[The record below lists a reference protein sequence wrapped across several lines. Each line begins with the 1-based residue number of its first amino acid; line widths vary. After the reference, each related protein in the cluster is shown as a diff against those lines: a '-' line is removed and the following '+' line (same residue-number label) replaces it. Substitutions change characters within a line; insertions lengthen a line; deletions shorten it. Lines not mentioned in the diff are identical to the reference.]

1 MKRKSTFLRMFAL
14 LALLLPWTLQAQNAK
29 VSEYDF
35 EVTSAAYTSIASTG
49 TAWTQADITAGHVDV
64 ALPFA
69 MYLGENQAA
78 ANSTVSVY
86 PDGHVELNGLTGA
99 EIAPMQY
106 SAGYATTVTSIYY
119 QQTGTN
125 EMTIEWRK
133 VVANGNVLSFQLK
146 LAADGTVKFCYGP
159 MGMTSS
165 IQVFAG
171 IQADSYIFRVGG
183 SDWSEITR
191 YTSGTNTRAL
201 NGTNHPAYDVN
212 TGIGAV
218 YTFTQPACVKPS
230 TITATATAW
239 NTVEVGWTVNEAGT
253 KYQVAYSTN
262 ADFDAD
268 AANFPASQIVTVNDP
283 TATSYTFNTFSGS
296 TTYYFAVRKYCDA
309 TTASGWLYTNTG
321 TTTPESCPSPAL
333 SAFSLSSAGVASW
346 DGLATSYPNITS
358 VDIYYSTTSGTPD
371 ANVTPQFENIPVST
385 ASVDLMTQN
394 LDPLTTYY
402 VYFRAHCTVD
412 GGNTTNWVGS
422 RSFTTPCATET
433 FPFYENFDNWSSKST
448 CWSFLSGSYSTTP
461 TASTYSSAW
470 TLNTAY
476 GDYITISGKALTMN
490 IYSTYR
496 YWAVTPNIAI
506 TSDNAQVSV
515 DVAVARWSAS
525 APNYDDNDS
534 FVIAVS
540 TDNGNTYTTL
550 LQYSN
555 TELNALSNA
564 YTTLTVPLV
573 GYNGQSVRIAFY
585 GGSEAS
591 GGDNRFVIDNIAVE
605 VPPTCLQPTIA
616 GVTTD
621 GLVSWTA
628 IDGAASY
635 EVVCVP
641 TGNDVSTGTIVNA
654 GTGTSYQLTGLESN
668 TTYDVY
674 LRTVCSAT
682 DQSRWSAAETFTTA
696 CMPLDL
702 PYSENFNDY
711 TGLASQYYPYYG
723 PAVIPDCWEYIN
735 NGTNNAQTSGTSVY
749 FGGVVKSS
757 GATSYGSMVANDQY
771 FGMYSYYSTTA
782 TNSTMLARGSL
793 KYALLPN
800 FTTPLS
806 NVMVSFNYKM
816 SSTNASSKLY
826 LGYVTN
832 NDTTTFQVLTTFDAV
847 NTTQTV
853 EELVLSTLDAN
864 IPTGARLA
872 LKWKAG
878 TTGIWCGIDNVVVEV
893 APNCFKPTGVTAS
906 AVTATTATL
915 SWTSTGA
922 AQYEVEYGPAGF
934 TQGSGRTVV
943 VSTNSVDFDYLYMAT
958 DYEAYVRSLCTGED
972 PSEWSNVCT
981 FKTRCLI
988 GGDVNVYG
996 SGTTTSQYYFPVDNY
1011 YKNSYSQQIITAA
1024 EMGGANT
1031 LYGIRF
1037 YYDYTDSPTKSN
1049 VTISLAHTTKDAF
1062 SGTSDWVDN
1071 STVTNVYSGSFSV
1084 HNGANEIM
1092 FTTPFEYNG
1101 TDNLVVVFDDRSNAY
1116 NGSSSSKYVM
1126 CSTNDYRAM
1135 YFHSDSYNIMNGTS
1149 MRAATSRLQ
1158 YRNKMDFIS
1167 PCDTGSCPAP
1177 SVVIAGS
1184 QSGDFAVAELTF
1196 TDNSGEATPTYG
1208 YKCGLKGFDPS
1219 TVTGTTTTNATATI
1233 GNLNGNTQYD
1243 LYVYT
1248 VCGGVDGRMVRY
1260 TFTTPMVYACKPQAN
1275 FAANNVTYTS
1285 ATVTWEQADP
1295 NQVPESWTVRFADH
1309 QIADMSLADATEYTE
1324 TTVTTA
1330 SLPLTGLHNG
1340 ITYYIYTKATCNA
1353 LDVSPDWTE
1362 FSFTT
1367 NTVMQ
1372 PDAVTATN
1380 ITNRTADLSWTDN
1393 NTPATN
1399 DYTVRY
1405 ADHQIADIDNAAA
1418 TEYTEVNLTSAALS
1432 FTMSSPLDAAT
1443 GYYVYVRAN
1452 AGNEHSAWSVGTVNT
1467 LCPSPVE
1474 VSMGDADGS
1483 NSYLPYYAFYNY
1495 SLSEQIYTAE
1505 ELGGANT
1512 FSTLSY
1518 EVETTAP
1525 TRDGCTIY
1533 LVETNLSSFS
1543 SYADAISTTGLT
1555 PVFNGTLSGEQGWH
1569 TIEFD
1574 TPFAYSGNGNL
1585 VVIVDRAYTYY
1596 SSGGAFATI
1605 ATTEPQGLYAYD
1617 DNVDITPENIGSAN
1631 YKGVLNQKNNFVFGG
1646 CDATVTCIPPKDVTA
1661 QVSTTNEVTLN
1672 WATREGLMPVPT
1684 NFEVRYDVAG
1694 TTADQC
1700 ANVITDITALNAT
1713 FSNGLVKNTDYV
1725 AYVASKCG
1733 NNDYS
1738 PWQRVT
1744 FTTNPT
1750 CWDPSAL
1757 SASLVTANS
1766 VTLTWTNNATVPAN
1780 KWQISYA
1787 EGNLTDAEAGTMI
1800 EATTTDGT
1808 EITGLKHST
1817 LHTFYVRA
1825 TCDDLGEDVGNWIG
1839 PYYTYTSCAA
1849 WTADDLPLTEDFS
1862 FFNGSTNLPACWSN
1876 PTTSTYPNST
1886 SGNLFFSNSSAD
1898 DLYAVMPQVSVAA
1911 NTLDLVFDLYFDD
1924 DETLV
1929 IGVMDDPTD
1938 VSTFTAV
1945 ETLSSDDF
1953 TLYDYTE
1960 GVTVQL
1966 ENYTGTGN
1974 YIAFKVAGAN
1984 TSAYTRIDNLTLKVR
1999 EASHPLADNGETVAL
2014 CDQYLIP
2021 TISDVTNTYSPNVN
2035 ATYIVTPA
2043 TPGKVLKLKGDYNLE
2058 YGYDF
2063 LDVYEGTDANATLI
2077 ATLTG
2082 KGNYEYMT
2090 SSYDWTTKG
2099 GFKLVFRT
2107 DGDNAMPNL
2116 NGFHFLATCE
2126 CPEMVPDVE
2135 ELSETFNGT
2144 YTWTAPNGDGN
2155 TYTHNVVLT
2164 GLTYGDPEET
2174 VDDIINTYNHIQANV
2189 AGCDSIEKNLTL
2201 TLHPTYS
2208 KTYDAEI
2215 CQYETFSFYGQEYT
2229 ATGTYTV
2236 NLTSKDGADSVGILN
2251 LQVHQAPT
2259 AAINYNGRAVTT
2271 VENFCD
2277 NADMALLARS
2287 NTTGATFVWD
2297 DNSTDANRVVNPH
2310 ESNTY
2315 TVIATEPTYG
2325 CSSLTATLTVTTTP
2339 VPELSITA
2347 TEPVICRGESTTL
2360 TLTDANNT
2368 AATYTWSNNQTGNS
2382 ITVTP
2387 TETTTYTATATTTT
2401 GACVATAE
2409 YTVTVNQLPVVTAE
2423 ASVSTICSD
2432 SIITLT
2438 ATPVEGYSYQWST
2451 GAATATATTVAT
2463 ATADYTVTVTDA
2475 NGCVNEFTTATV
2487 TVRPS
2492 YERNVTMDVCYTQ
2505 NPYTWGAQ
2513 QLTADGNYDQMFT
2526 AANGCDSLIHL
2537 NFTFQQMSVFN
2548 TPREVCEG
2556 TVLTWGPETVTAT
2569 ENTTVS
2575 YILNAGDI
2583 DPDNNILECPAQYNL
2598 NLTVNHPAAS
2608 SFERTVCDTY
2618 TWPLTNETYTVSGA
2632 YPVTLA
2638 TTKGCDSVVTMNLT
2652 VNYHVYTEFTVDHA
2666 CDSYIWET
2674 TTEPSVTYTE
2684 AGDFDRTF
2692 AGYQCDSTVTLHL
2705 LVVDNTTYTTDNIL
2719 FCGDTA
2725 SWIAGNTGYTWID
2738 GNTYTMSETSGQITY
2753 NEMGANEFGCD
2764 LIHTLNLNLNPVA
2777 EVMNWANVTACD
2789 EYSIDTISCDGVR
2802 GTKYINQSG
2811 DYWLRTPTN
2820 VAGRDV
2826 LTRIHLTINRSS
2838 YHTTVVEDCVPYD
2851 WYVVVGQDAETGDDI
2866 NYLVGTYNES
2876 SNVSFQMPEQY
2887 SANGCNRIEVLRLT
2901 ALQPTVV
2908 TTEATICQNG
2918 SWTSPDQSHTYYG
2931 AELELGV
2938 NNAKTWYHGTN
2949 DAGCNLDKKVILTV
2963 NPVYNATAEL
2973 TFCES
2978 EFTDNQLSVA
2988 NALNATD
2995 APIVLTI
3002 PVTLNETP
3010 YTNTLTANWTTQN
3023 GCDSIVTITYTVNPT
3038 TYETVT
3044 EATCYKYTWD
3054 LNGVTYEESGNY
3066 TFTNVG
3072 ANTYHCDN
3080 VVTLNLTINDSVID
3094 NVTEYHCSDYEYN
3107 GEVYRET
3114 QTFREVLE
3122 PTANGC
3128 EHIRYITHAVIPT
3141 QMTDLYVVTNMPYTW
3156 QNGVT
3161 YTESV
3166 DPVYYETTTLEYAA
3180 TSGSNNVTSCDSIL
3194 VLHLTIL
3201 DDTAEF
3207 CENSLP
3213 YNYSTLGITL
3223 DGTTSSLDTWVTTP
3237 DLSQMENSQYYFLG
3251 SENAGTWT
3259 QWRSRL
3265 LPGDHDGMLTV
3276 NGTEVANRESEYITV
3291 DLIVNGET
3299 KATKT
3304 LNGIPTLDWI
3314 DVLFDTPV
3322 RINDSDTVDFV
3333 YTAESKYAMYT
3344 VANTNGIARP
3354 ANYQSRY
3361 CPTCDW
3367 VEMGEI
3373 NGLYFNLYQWYN
3385 FGIDDGFYYIRNT
3398 QDHHD
3403 TLIYYVVNRN
3413 HTETLDVTACDSYT
3427 WTDGTGLTYTESGV
3441 YTYETTTVDGCDS
3454 TVTLN
3459 LTINQNSSETLAA
3472 VEACDSYDWTY
3483 QGQSA
3488 GSYTQSG
3495 TYTHNF
3501 TDGNGCASVATLP
3514 LTIHVNSSETL
3525 AAETACDSY
3534 EWIYG
3539 GVTVGTY
3546 TASGTYTYDYNDANG
3561 CASVATLP
3569 LTINAS
3575 TERDETIVVNAAS
3588 TYRNGNYYPASDTP
3602 YTYDSTAVNAAGCT
3616 ETIHVTLIV
3625 HQGATEDVEVNACG
3639 EYTWEASVNGNG
3651 HTYQWISNT
3660 ERMQNNALYKDITDP
3675 ANPVYIHVGQ
3685 NPTFATYNPDQTVNT
3700 TYVLWLNLSEAGYE
3714 TVDLGTILL
3723 SQHNSLTVNG
3733 GNDSLD
3739 TQTIDLS
3746 EYIAAEQNATLNVQV
3761 RHNSPSNW
3769 YCGNI
3774 VTYTANLVWNYNTV
3788 EATVCD
3794 VDSYTWTEAG
3804 ETFAVST
3811 ANDFA
3816 NGGNMLTHTFNAG
3829 TANEQVT
3836 TMKVTVTART
3846 TSTPQVVDSCFT
3858 YTWTAGDGQTY
3869 TTSGTYTWN
3878 DDVNCTLE
3886 TLNLTIFDNSS
3897 YTLPAVTEC
3906 DSYTW
3911 TYNTVEVG
3919 TYTTSGNCTFDITD
3933 ANGCPATVTLP
3944 LTINKNHGHSSV
3956 VTACDSYTWNA
3967 NDGNNYTLD
3976 ASQVKVVE
3984 YTDANTC
3991 VGYDTLTLTINE
4003 SNNYTDVQTA
4013 CGSFE
4018 WIVNGVTVGT
4028 YTESNNTAT
4037 YTIAN
4042 GNAAG
4047 CDSTVTLDLTVYHP
4061 QTFARDQYAYG
4072 NGITINGQ
4080 FYEAPT
4086 TGVATYNVVLDTVDP
4101 DANNCPTVVNVTLY
4115 VSQYEYYYTNY
4126 VACGSYTWTVNN
4138 HTYRGLT
4145 AEEAAA
4151 NPTAMYFDETANAAV
4166 TSNPMFTDG
4175 NRIDV
4180 LNLTINNPSVTNI
4193 TRTVLMSQLEAGNT
4207 LTLEGNVEDFSTE
4220 YAAHQSTTV
4229 TRSYSLGAHA
4239 TCDSI
4244 VNYTINLVWNYDT
4257 VEATVCD
4264 VTSYTW
4270 ENASETFAVTTGSN
4284 NYKTHVFNAGTET
4297 EQVTTMHVTVNAR
4310 TEDPQTPVTVC
4321 DTYTWHG
4328 TEYTASA
4335 NLEYNN
4341 DEACTHETLA
4351 LTINTNAGSDETVA
4365 ECFTYTWNVPTYE
4378 LENSA
4383 YVAADDI
4390 SNTYTEGGVK
4400 TVTFIDANG
4409 CEGTA
4414 TLNLTIYADSSET
4427 LAAVTA
4433 CDSYEWTYNNVV
4445 VNTYTEGGDKTYN
4458 WTDANGCAA
4467 TATLPLTINNSAS
4480 VNVEYWE
4487 GEGSYRYTG
4496 FFTTAPAQMLSAS
4509 NTPYTF
4515 VETVAGA
4522 TAEGCDSIYNIT
4534 LHVGNYFYATET
4546 YRSCNSFT
4554 WERNNHTYVR
4564 LTDAQATDN
4573 PGALYFDETDNAMVL
4588 YNPTVN
4594 VPNEGTYDSVF
4605 MLQLTL
4611 DAIWSQT
4618 DVVNFPV
4625 SEGIYTYHG
4634 RNYDFSLADDDAGRE
4649 FAGSTIVDTVHL
4661 TAATFCDS
4669 IYYVTINVYN
4679 NYREVETADIC
4690 ATTTSYSWRGQTI
4703 STVTTDYDNEHTYY
4717 IYDAINANDS
4727 VQYITITQHPVTY
4740 ATERR
4745 TACGSYT
4752 WWVGEDSVGT
4762 YTASTTNETYATTDQ
4777 YGCDYIVTLTLTIN
4791 PVYDLVDTRD
4801 ECDSY
4806 TWEGQTYTESTQDVR
4821 HYTTSKGCDSTM
4833 TLNLTINY
4841 NTNTVFT
4848 ADECD
4853 TYTWTTTNG
4862 TEIIKTESG
4871 EFEYLYNTPAGCPS
4885 VDSLYLTIRNNSN
4898 LTIDKVVCD
4907 SYTWTAAD
4915 GGNGETYTESNT
4927 YTYDYTATSGCPSTN
4942 TLNLTV
4948 NTNAGSSEDVTI
4960 CDSYTWNVPTYV
4972 LNTATNLYELG
4983 DAISNTYTE
4992 SGEKTVTYVDANGC
5006 EGTATLNL
5014 TINVNA
5020 GTVENIAECQSYTWP
5035 VNGVTYTTGGTYT
5048 EPIIDVNNCQGTATL
5063 NLTIGTMRTYVS
5075 QAVTN
5080 CGPYTWIVNDS
5091 TVGVFDQTTEASVYL
5106 PNSVTGCDSVVMLNL
5121 TVNPLNVTEET
5132 ICGNGSYVWTVNN
5145 TTYTEAGTY
5154 DEVETDG
5161 NGNCLS
5167 TERLILAVNPVKE
5180 TALTDQICLG
5190 NDYTA
5195 NDFNIAAADIAAA
5208 GEYTFTRT
5216 LTSSL
5221 NCDSIVTLT
5230 LTVGD
5235 ILTNVVEATACDSY
5249 AWNAGDGQTYNFTES
5264 GTYNSGAYANAMGC
5278 TTVDELTLTINQNS
5292 STGYTES
5299 SCDAYMWNGTQY
5311 TESGDY
5317 TYSYTDNN
5325 NCESVDTL
5333 HLTIYNS
5340 VVNNIPVTAC
5350 DSYTWE
5356 NGDGQTYTVSGVYTY
5371 SYTTTTGCNGTD
5383 YLVLTINT
5391 NSSTEYTATACDS
5404 YVWDI
5409 NGETYTVTGDYSF
5422 DYNDANGCPSTDV
5435 LHLTVNNNSSTEYTD
5450 TACNSYTWNGT
5461 VYTESG
5467 DYTYDYINA
5476 KGCPS
5481 TDVLHLT
5488 VNYSTNTG
5496 ETVAACGAYTWNN
5509 TTYTQSGTYY
5519 NHYDTENGCAS
5530 VDTLFLTINT
5540 DVTETVTETAC
5551 DSYTWDVTGETYTV
5565 SDVYMAQFAAAN
5577 GCDSIVMLHLTVNN
5591 NTNSSE
5597 TVTACDSYEWNGQ
5610 TYTTSGTQTY
5620 AYTATNGCASVDTL
5634 YLTINNSTTSEQTAA
5649 ACNNYTWNGNVYIQ
5663 SGDYTNVTTNN
5674 AGCADTAI
5682 LHLTINTPVTNNIT
5696 ETTCNSYTWNGQTY
5710 SNSGIY
5716 TATFTAANG
5725 CDSIVNLMLTISAP
5739 VTNTVNATACDS
5751 YTWNGTAY
5759 NTTGTYTYNGTAAN
5773 GCDSIVTLNL
5783 VINNSATNA
5792 ISATACNS
5800 YTWNGATYTTTGSYT
5815 QTFTTTAGCD
5825 SVVTLA
5831 LAISPAYQTE
5841 INQSACSSYTWNG
5854 TTYTTS
5860 GNYTSTFTAANGCD
5874 SVVTLNLTVTPTIN
5888 MTVTATACDSYTW
5901 NGTAYTTS
5909 GNYTHTYTAA
5919 GGCDSVVTLALTVN
5933 NSTTGTATETVCDSY
5948 SWNGQV
5954 YTTSGNYTH
5963 NYTAANGCDSV
5974 VTLTL
5979 TVNNSIAVNTVQ
5991 TVCDSYTWNGLMY
6004 VASGVYTQSFDAAN
6018 GCDSTVTL
6026 TLTVNHSTFDTF
6038 DVAICDGFEWEGN
6051 VYNESGMYTYVT
6063 TTTLGCDSTIIVN
6076 LTVNHSVEIY
6086 DTINI
6091 LSTQLPYD
6099 YYGNSIP
6106 AEGDYVFNGTT
6117 VNGCDSTVYLKV
6129 NVQEVGIEVVN
6140 SLDDVTIY
6148 PNPTRG
6154 RVTVS
6159 AEDVVKIEVL
6169 DIVGR
6174 LVATFENT
6182 NTFDI
6187 SNLGE
6192 GAYTLRITLPEG
6204 MTVRKVVKK

>member
-1 MKRKSTFLRMFAL
+1 MKRKSTFLRMLAL

-35 EVTSAAYTSIASTG
+35 EVGSAAYTSIASTG
-49 TAWTQADITAGHVDV
+49 TAWTQADVTAGYVDV
-64 ALPFA
+64 DLPFA

-86 PDGHVELNGLTGA
+86 ADGHVVLNGLTGA
-99 EIAPMQY
+99 EIAPLQY

-119 QQTGTN
+119 QQTASN

-146 LAADGTVKFCYGP
+146 LADDGTIKFCYGP
-159 MGMTSS
+159 MGMSSS
-165 IQVFAG
+165 INVFAG
-171 IQADSYIFRVGG
+171 IQADGYIFRVGG
-183 SDWSEITR
+183 SSWDEITR
-191 YTSGTNTRAL
+191 YTSGTTTRAL
-201 NGTNHPAYDVN
+201 NGTNHPAYDIN
-212 TGIGAV
+212 TGVGAV

-230 TITATATAW
+230 AITATATAW
-239 NTVEVGWTVNEAGT
+239 DTVQVGWTVAEPGV
-253 KYQVAYSTN
+253 KYQVAYSTEPV
-262 ADFDAD
+262 FDAD

-283 TATSYTFNTFSGS
+283 AATSVKIGGLSSY
-296 TTYYFAVRKYCDA
+296 TTYFFAVRKFCDA
-309 TTASGWLYTNTG
+309 TTPSGWLYKTTG
-321 TTTPESCPSPAL
+321 TATPESCPSPTL
-333 SAFSLSSAGVASW
+333 SNFSLSAAGVASW
-346 DGLATSYPNITS
+346 TLSNYPNIAT
-358 VDIYYSTTSGTPD
+358 VDIYYSTENVAPD
-371 ANVTPQFENIPVST
+371 AETTPSVPGIAAAT
-385 ASVDLMTQN
+385 AQYDLTTQN
-394 LDPLTTYY
+394 LAGATTYY
-402 VYFRAHCTVD
+402 VWFRGHCTID
-412 GGNTTNWVGS
+412 GGNTTPWVGS
-422 RSFTTPCATET
+422 RSFTTPCPSYVINAQNPFVESFDDVT
-433 FPFYENFDNWSSKST
+433 FPPM
-448 CWSFLSGSYSTTP
+448 CWSQAHTAGTSTNKWIRNTSTKHTGTGSAQLQDQQTGNKNNLVTP
-461 TASTYSSAW
+461 RLTISAANEYQVSLWVYRSNYSSIKQKEGVKIW
-470 TLNTAY
+470 VNTTTDTVNGTLLIHIPRQYNQGGELAEASIGWYQYTVTIPTSGDVYIIFEGISEYGTAT
-476 GDYITISGKALTMN
+476 YIDDIEIEKIPTCIKPTIS
-490 IYSTYR
+490 S
-496 YWAVTPNIAI
+496 VTP
-506 TSDNAQVSV
+506 
-515 DVAVARWSAS
+515 
-525 APNYDDNDS
+525 
-534 FVIAVS
+534 
-540 TDNGNTYTTL
+540 
-550 LQYSN
+550 
-555 TELNALSNA
+555 
-564 YTTLTVPLV
+564 
-573 GYNGQSVRIAFY
+573 
-585 GGSEAS
+585 
-591 GGDNRFVIDNIAVE
+591 
-605 VPPTCLQPTIA
+605 
-616 GVTTD
+616 D
-621 GLVSWTA
+621 GLVSWT
-628 IDGAASY
+628 DPNGASAWQIEYGPSGFTHG
-635 EVVCVP
+635 E
-641 TGNDVSTGTIVNA
+641 GTIVNA
-654 GTGTSYQLTGLESN
+654 TTNSATIDNLGLGDWDF
-668 TTYDVY
+668 YV
-674 LRTVCSAT
+674 RAVCSAT
-682 DQSRWSAAETFTTA
+682 DQSDWSNVVSQHLGYCLPAPTSHDGQGIGGVTF
-696 CMPLDL
+696 
-702 PYSENFNDY
+702 
-711 TGLASQYYPYYG
+711 
-723 PAVIPDCWEYIN
+723 
-735 NGTNNAQTSGTSVY
+735 GTSLIV
-749 FGGVVKSS
+749 
-757 GATSYGSMVANDQY
+757 ND
-771 FGMYSYYSTTA
+771 
-782 TNSTMLARGSL
+782 
-793 KYALLPN
+793 
-800 FTTPLS
+800 
-806 NVMVSFNYKM
+806 
-816 SSTNASSKLY
+816 
-826 LGYVTN
+826 
-832 NDTTTFQVLTTFDAV
+832 
-847 NTTQTV
+847 
-853 EELVLSTLDAN
+853 E
-864 IPTGARLA
+864 
-872 LKWKAG
+872 
-878 TTGIWCGIDNVVVEV
+878 
-893 APNCFKPTGVTAS
+893 
-906 AVTATTATL
+906 TATTATTRYQDHTNMIGDAFAGDDLTVNILYKTGYTYGTKIWVDWNHDLDFEDSGEQVFVGL
-915 SWTSTGA
+915 SASSNPTTFNATFTIPAGAAVGDYTMRIGGTDNDAGPSTPCYTSTYGVFRDYTLRVTPA
-922 AQYEVEYGPAGF
+922 PSCFSPSNLASSNVTSTSATLTWTERGLSTQWEVKYGPRGFDPDEAG
-934 TQGSGRTVV
+934 T
-943 VSTNSVDFDYLYMAT
+943 SVIVNTTPTLELTYLYMVKNY
-958 DYEAYVRSLCTGED
+958 DAYVRAICD
-972 PSEWSNVCT
+972 PEGPTDWSNVCEFT
-981 FKTRCLI
+981 TLCPS
-988 GGDVNVYG
+988 GGEVALT
-996 SGTTTSQYYFPVDNY
+996 SGTQSSSNGYVPIDDYYN
-1011 YKNSYSQQIITAA
+1011 NSYTQQIITAD
-1024 EMGGANT
+1024 EIGGAKT
-1031 LYGIRF
+1031 LYSVKF
-1037 YYDYTDSPTKSN
+1037 NYYYSSPITSKGD
-1049 VTISLAHTTKDAF
+1049 VTIYLGHTTKSSFTSTTDWESSSALTEVW
-1062 SGTSDWVDN
+1062 SGNFTCSQGW
-1071 STVTNVYSGSFSV
+1071 
-1084 HNGANEIM
+1084 NEFV
-1092 FTTPFEYNG
+1092 FTTPFAYNG
-1101 TDNLVVVFDDRSNAY
+1101 TDNLIIAVLDQSGDY
-1116 NGSSSSKYVM
+1116 DGSSYKFYTR
-1126 CSTNDYRAM
+1126 STSGYMTLA
-1135 YFHSDSYNIMNGTS
+1135 
-1149 MRAATSRLQ
+1149 
-1158 YRNKMDFIS
+1158 YRNDSNTPTIENPPTATTRPLYRSEMIFTS
-1167 PCDTGSCPAP
+1167 PCDTGACPAP
-1177 SVVIAGS
+1177 SVVINGL
-1184 QSGDFAVAELTF
+1184 QLGDFAVAELTF

-1208 YKCGLKGFDPS
+1208 YKCGLKGFDPAS
-1219 TVTGTTTTNATATI
+1219 VTGTTTTNTTATI
-1233 GNLNGNTQYD
+1233 GNLAGNTEYD
-1243 LYVYT
+1243 LYVYA
-1248 VCGGVDGRMVRY
+1248 VCGGTDGNMVRY

-1275 FAANNVTYTS
+1275 FAASNVTYTS

-1295 NQVPESWTVRFADH
+1295 NQTPESWTVRFADH
-1309 QIADMSLADATEYTE
+1309 QIADMSAAAATEYTE
-1324 TTVTTA
+1324 STVTTPTLA
-1330 SLPLTGLHNG
+1330 LTGLHNG
-1340 ITYYIYTKATCNA
+1340 NTYYIYTKATCNA
-1353 LDVSPDWTE
+1353 LDASPDWTE

-1367 NTVMQ
+1367 NTVMA
-1372 PDAVTATN
+1372 PDAIAFSN
-1380 ITNRTADLSWTDN
+1380 ITNRTADMSWTDN

-1399 DYTVRY
+1399 NYTVRY

-1418 TEYTEVNLTSAALS
+1418 TEYTEVPVTTNGYS
-1432 FTMSSPLDAAT
+1432 FTMNNPLDPAAD
-1443 GYYVYVRAN
+1443 YYVYVRAN
-1452 AGNEHSAWSVGTVNT
+1452 AGDEHSAWSVATVNT
-1467 LCPSPVE
+1467 LCPAPVE

-1483 NSYLPYYAFYNY
+1483 NSYLPYYAYYNY
-1495 SLSEQIYTAE
+1495 SFSEQIYTAE
-1505 ELGGANT
+1505 ELGGVNT

-1596 SSGGAFATI
+1596 SNGGAFATI
-1605 ATTEPQGLYAYD
+1605 STTEPQGLYAYD
-1617 DNVDITPENIGSAN
+1617 DNVDITSENIGSAN

-1661 QVSTTNEVTLN
+1661 QVSTTNEVTLT
-1672 WATREGLMPVPT
+1672 WATRENLVPVPT
-1684 NFEVRYDVAG
+1684 TFEVRYDVAG
-1694 TTADQC
+1694 TAANEC
-1700 ANVITDITALNAT
+1700 ANVITNITALNAT

-1725 AYVASKCG
+1725 VYVASKCG
-1733 NNDYS
+1733 NDDYS
-1738 PWQRVT
+1738 PWQRAT
-1744 FTTNPT
+1744 FTTNPS

-1757 SASLVTANS
+1757 AAEIALTTPSS
-1766 VTLTWTNNATVPAN
+1766 VTLTWNNNATVPAN
-1780 KWQISYA
+1780 RWQLAYA
-1787 EGNLTDAEAGTMI
+1787 EGYISDPEAATNFVDATNNE
-1800 EATTTDGT
+1800 GT
-1808 EITGLKHST
+1808 EITGLTHSAIY
-1817 LHTFYVRA
+1817 TFYVRA
-1825 TCDDLGEDVGNWIG
+1825 VCDEAGEDVSNWVG
-1839 PYYTYTSCAA
+1839 PLYTVTGCAA
-1849 WTADDLPLTEDFS
+1849 YGDDLPYTEDFS
-1862 FFNGSTNLPACWSN
+1862 ISVGDMPWCWSKL
-1876 PTTSTYPNST
+1876 PTTGTYPNST
-1886 SGNLFFSNSSAD
+1886 SGYLQFYNNSST
-1898 DLYAVMPQVSVAA
+1898 DLYAILPEVSVDV
-1911 NTLDLVFDLYFDD
+1911 NTLDVAFDLYFDD
-1924 DETLV
+1924 EESLIV
-1929 IGVMDDPTD
+1929 GVMSDPEDAT
-1938 VSTFTAV
+1938 TFV
-1945 ETLSSDDF
+1945 PVVTLNSDDY
-1953 TLYDYTE
+1953 TLYEYNN
-1960 GVTVQL
+1960 VTAQL
-1966 ENYTGTGN
+1966 SDYTGTGH
-1974 YIAFKVAGAN
+1974 YVAFKVAGA
-1984 TSAYTRIDNLTLKVR
+1984 SSYASTRIDNLTLKVR
-1999 EASHPLADNGETVAL
+1999 EASHPLADNGGNAQL
-2014 CDQYLIP
+2014 CDEYLIP

-2035 ATYIVTPA
+2035 ATYIITPA
-2043 TPGKVLKLKGDYNLE
+2043 QTGKVLKLKGDYNLE

-2063 LDVYEGTDANATLI
+2063 LEVYEGIDANATLV

-2090 SSYDWTTKG
+2090 TNYDWVNKG
-2099 GFKLVFRT
+2099 GIKLVFRT
-2107 DGDNAMPNL
+2107 DEDNAMPNL

-2126 CPEMVPDVE
+2126 CPEMVPETE
-2135 ELSETFNGT
+2135 ELTAEANGT

-2164 GLTYGDPEET
+2164 GLTYGDAEET
-2174 VDDIINTYNHIQANV
+2174 VDDIVNTYSYTQTNV
-2189 AGCDSIEKNLTL
+2189 AGCDSINKALTL

-2236 NLTSKDGADSVGILN
+2236 NLTSVYGADSVGILN

-2315 TVIATEPTYG
+2315 TVVATEPTYG
-2325 CSSLTATLTVTTTP
+2325 CSSLTASVTVTTTP
-2339 VPELSITA
+2339 VPELTIAA
-2347 TEPVICRGESTTL
+2347 TESVICRGESTTL
-2360 TLTDANNT
+2360 SLTDANNT
-2368 AATYTWSNNQTGNS
+2368 EATYTWKANGVILGTAAT

-2401 GACVATAE
+2401 GACVATAD

-2438 ATPVEGYSYQWST
+2438 ATEVDGYSYQWNT

-2487 TVRPS
+2487 TVKPS

-2526 AANGCDSLIHL
+2526 ATNGCDSLIHL
-2537 NFTFQQMSVFN
+2537 TFTFQQMSVFN

-2569 ENTTVS
+2569 ENTVVS

-2583 DPDNNILECPAQYNL
+2583 DPDNNVLECPAQYNL

-2608 SFERTVCDTY
+2608 SFNRTVCDSTTWNISGLTY
-2618 TWPLTNETYTVSGA
+2618 YESGA
-2632 YPVTLA
+2632 YPYTLA

-2652 VNYHVYTEFTVDHA
+2652 VNYHVFTEETVEHA
-2666 CDSYIWET
+2666 CDSYTWN
-2674 TTEPSVTYTE
+2674 TETYT
-2684 AGDFDRTF
+2684 APGDYVQNF
-2692 AGYQCDSTVTLHL
+2692 AGAKCDSTRTLHL
-2705 LVVDNTTYTTDNIL
+2705 LVVDNTTYGTDDIL

-2738 GNTYTMSETSGQITY
+2738 STTYTMSETGGNITHTLV
-2753 NEMGANEFGCD
+2753 GANYHGCD
-2764 LIHTLNLNLNPVA
+2764 SVSTLNLTLNPVA
-2777 EVMNWANVTACD
+2777 EVMNWANVSACD

-2811 DYWLRTPTN
+2811 DYWLRTPTTTT
-2820 VAGRDV
+2820 GRDV

-2838 YHTTVVEDCVPYD
+2838 YHTNVVEACVPYD
-2851 WYVVVGQDAETGDDI
+2851 WDVVVGQDPVTGADSI
-2866 NYLVGTYNES
+2866 YRVGTYYES
-2876 SNVSFQMPEQY
+2876 GNISFQMPAQY

-2901 ALQPTVV
+2901 ALQPTVE

-2918 SWTSPDQSHTYYG
+2918 SWQSPDPNVSYDG
-2931 AELELGV
+2931 ADLELGE
-2938 NNAKTWYHGTN
+2938 NTKIWQRTTN
-2949 DAGCNLDKKVILTV
+2949 DDGCNLDKKVILTV
-2963 NPVYNATAEL
+2963 NPVYNNATADL

-2978 EFTDNQLSVA
+2978 EFTNNQLSVA

-3010 YTNTLTANWTTQN
+3010 YTNTLTANWTTQD

-3054 LNGVTYEESGNY
+3054 LNGVTYDESGSY
-3066 TFTNVG
+3066 TYNNEG
-3072 ANTYHCDN
+3072 ANNYHCDN
-3080 VVTLNLTINDSVID
+3080 VVTLNLTINDSVVD

-3251 SENAGTWT
+3251 SQDAGQWT
-3259 QWRSRL
+3259 QWRSRF
-3265 LPGDHDGMLTV
+3265 LPGEHDGMLTV
-3276 NGTEVANRESEYITV
+3276 NGTEVANRESDYITV

-3304 LNGIPTLDWI
+3304 LNGIPTLSWI

-3322 RINDSDTVDFV
+3322 RINDNDTVDFV
-3333 YTAESKYAMYT
+3333 CTAESYYAMYT

-3354 ANYQSRY
+3354 DNYQYRY
-3361 CPTCDW
+3361 CPTCNW
-3367 VEMGEI
+3367 EEMGEN

-3483 QGQSA
+3483 QGVAA
-3488 GSYTQSG
+3488 GTYTESG

-3514 LTIHVNSSETL
+3514 LTIHIGLNETL
-3525 AAETACDSY
+3525 AAVEACDSY
-3534 EWIYG
+3534 TWTYNE
-3539 GVTVGTY
+3539 VEVGTY
-3546 TASGTYTYDYNDANG
+3546 TASGNQVYNFTDANN
-3561 CASVATLP
+3561 CAAQVTLP

-3588 TYRNGNYYPASDTP
+3588 TYRNGNYYAASDTP
-3602 YTYDSTAVNAAGCT
+3602 YTFDEYGINAAGCP
-3616 ETIHVTLIV
+3616 ETVHITLIV

-3639 EYTWEASVNGNG
+3639 EYTWETANNGNG
-3651 HTYQWISNT
+3651 HTYQWISNA

-3685 NPTFATYNPDQTVNT
+3685 NPTFATYNNDQTVNT

-3723 SQHNSLTVNG
+3723 SQQNSLTVNG

-3774 VTYTANLVWNYNTV
+3774 VTYTANLVWNYDTV
-3788 EATVCD
+3788 QATVCD
-3794 VDSYTWTEAG
+3794 VDSYTWTEAN
-3804 ETFAVST
+3804 ETFVVST
-3811 ANDFA
+3811 ANDFV
-3816 NGGNMLTHTFNAG
+3816 NGGNMLTHVFNAG
-3829 TANEQVT
+3829 TDNEQVT

-3858 YTWTAGDGQTY
+3858 YTWVNGDGQTY
-3869 TTSGTYTWN
+3869 TTSGTYYWN

-3886 TLNLTIFDNSS
+3886 TLTLTIFDNSS
-3897 YTLPAVTEC
+3897 NTLPAVTAC

-3919 TYTTSGNCTFDITD
+3919 TYTTSGDCTFDITD
-3933 ANGCPATVTLP
+3933 GNGCPATVTLP

-3956 VTACDSYTWNA
+3956 VTACDSYTWSA
-3967 NDGNNYTLD
+3967 NDNNSYTLD

-3991 VGYDTLTLTINE
+3991 VGYDTLSLTINT
-4003 SNNYTDVQTA
+4003 SNSYTDVQTA

-4018 WIVNGVTVGT
+4018 WVVNNVTVGT

-4047 CDSTVTLDLTVYHP
+4047 CDSIVTLDLTVYHP
-4061 QTFARDQYAYG
+4061 QTFSRDQYAYG

-4086 TGVATYNVVLDTVDP
+4086 TGVATYNLVLDTVDP

-4115 VSQYEYYYTNY
+4115 VSQYEYFYTNY
-4126 VACGSYTWTVNN
+4126 VACGSYTWSVNN

-4145 AEEAAA
+4145 DEEAAA
-4151 NPTAMYFDETANAAV
+4151 NPTAIYFDETDNVAV
-4166 TSNPMFTDG
+4166 TSNPMSTEG

-4180 LNLTINNPSVTNI
+4180 LNLTINKPSVTNI

-4257 VEATVCD
+4257 VTATVCD
-4264 VTSYTW
+4264 LTSYEWTAA
-4270 ENASETFAVTTGSN
+4270 EETFAVTTGD

-4297 EQVTTMHVTVNAR
+4297 EQVTTMKVTVNAR

-4351 LTINTNAGSDETVA
+4351 LTINTNAGTEETVA

-4414 TLNLTIYADSSET
+4414 TLNLTIYADSTET

-4480 VNVEYWE
+4480 VNVEFWE

-4496 FFTTAPAQMLSAS
+4496 IYTTAPAQMLSAS
-4509 NTPYTF
+4509 NTPYNF

-4564 LTDAQATDN
+4564 LTDAQAN
-4573 PGALYFDETDNAMVL
+4573 PTALYFDETDNAIVL

-4618 DVVNFPV
+4618 DVVDFPV
-4625 SEGIYTYHG
+4625 SEGIFSYHG
-4634 RNYDFSLADDDAGRE
+4634 NNYDFSLTDDEGRV
-4649 FAGSTIVDTVHL
+4649 FTGSTRVDTVHL
-4661 TAATFCDS
+4661 AATTFCDS

-4690 ATTTSYSWRGQTI
+4690 ATTNEFTWRGQTI
-4703 STVTTDYDNEHTYY
+4703 NTETTDYDNEHTYY

-4745 TACGSYT
+4745 TACDSYT
-4752 WWVGEDSVGT
+4752 WDLNGQT
-4762 YTASTTNETYATTDQ
+4762 YTTSTTNETYVAQDE
-4777 YGCDYIVTLTLTIN
+4777 YGCDHVVTLTLTIN
-4791 PVYDLVDTRD
+4791 HNSSNFIETAACDT
-4801 ECDSY
+4801 Y
-4806 TWEGQTYTESTQDVR
+4806 TWIANDTAHTVIGTYTATPDDTLRYDYISGEGCPSTDV
-4821 HYTTSKGCDSTM
+4821 
-4833 TLNLTINY
+4833 LVLTVNH
-4841 NTNTVFT
+4841 NTNTVVT
-4848 ADECD
+4848 ADECE
-4853 TYTWTTTNG
+4853 TYTWTTTDG
-4862 TEIIKTESG
+4862 TEFTKTVSG
-4871 EFEYLYNTPAGCPS
+4871 EYEYIYNTPQGCPS

-4898 LTIDKVVCD
+4898 QTIDKVVCD

-4915 GGNGETYTESNT
+4915 GGDGETYTEAGT
-4927 YTYDYTATSGCPSTN
+4927 YTYDYTATNGCPSTN

-4972 LNTATNLYELG
+4972 LNTVSGLYELG

-4992 SGEKTVTYVDANGC
+4992 SGEKTVTFVDANGC

-5014 TINVNA
+5014 TINVNE
-5020 GTVENIAECQSYTWP
+5020 GTVEDVAECHSYTWA
-5035 VNGVTYTTGGTYT
+5035 VNGTTYTESGTYT
-5048 EPIIDVNNCQGTATL
+5048 APIVDGNGCDGTATL
-5063 NLTIGTMRTYVS
+5063 NLTIGTMRTFVN
-5075 QAVTN
+5075 QTVTN

-5091 TVGVFDQTTEASVYL
+5091 ILGTFDQSTEVSANL
-5106 PNSVTGCDSVVMLNL
+5106 PNSITGCDSVVMLAL

-5132 ICGNGSYVWTVNN
+5132 ICSNGSYLWTVNN

-5190 NDYTA
+5190 SDYTA

-5216 LTSSL
+5216 LTSAQ
-5221 NCDSIVTLT
+5221 NCDSVVTLT

-5235 ILTNVVEATACDSY
+5235 ILTNAIEATACDSY
-5249 AWNAGDGQTYNFTES
+5249 TWTAGDNNEYTFTTS
-5264 GTYNSGAYANAMGC
+5264 GTYTSEAYANAMGC

-5292 STGYTES
+5292 STAYTETV
-5299 SCDAYMWNGTQY
+5299 CDGYMWNGTQY

-5317 TYSYTDNN
+5317 TYEYTDNN

-5333 HLTIYNS
+5333 HLTVNS
-5340 VVNNIPVTAC
+5340 SVINTIDMTAC

-5356 NGDGQTYTVSGVYTY
+5356 NGDGETYTVTGVYTY
-5371 SYTTTTGCNGTD
+5371 SYTTTDGCNGTD
-5383 YLVLTINT
+5383 YLVLTINS
-5391 NSSTEYTATACDS
+5391 NSNTEYTETVCDS
-5404 YVWDI
+5404 YVW
-5409 NGETYTVTGDYSF
+5409 NGTEYNESGDYE
-5422 DYNDANGCPSTDV
+5422 YEYEATNGCPSKDI
-5435 LHLTVNNNSSTEYTD
+5435 LHLTVNNSTTSEETAENCNFYNWHGETYT
-5450 TACNSYTWNGT
+5450 T
-5461 VYTESG
+5461 SG
-5467 DYTYDYINA
+5467 DYTY
-5476 KGCPS
+5476 
-5481 TDVLHLT
+5481 V
-5488 VNYSTNTG
+5488 STND
-5496 ETVAACGAYTWNN
+5496 A
-5509 TTYTQSGTYY
+5509 
-5519 NHYDTENGCAS
+5519 GCQHTA
-5530 VDTLFLTINT
+5530 TLHLTINT
-5540 DVTETVTETAC
+5540 PVTVTIDTTVCDVFAWNGINYLHSDVITHSFTAANGCDSTEIINLTVNNPVSTTLTETAC
-5551 DSYTWDVTGETYTV
+5551 DSYIWPVTGLTYTE
-5565 SDVYMAQFAAAN
+5565 SDVYMAEFVAAN
-5577 GCDSIVMLHLTVNN
+5577 GCDSIIYLHLTVNHN
-5591 NTNSSE
+5591 SNSSE
-5597 TVTACDSYEWNGQ
+5597 TVTACDSYTWNGQ

-5634 YLTINNSTTSEQTAA
+5634 YLTINNSTVSEETAA
-5649 ACNNYTWNGNVYIQ
+5649 ACNSYTWNGNVYSQ

-5682 LHLTINTPVTNNIT
+5682 LHLTINTPVTTNIT
-5696 ETTCNSYTWNGQTY
+5696 ETTCNSYTWNGATY
-5710 SNSGIY
+5710 TTSGIY
-5716 TATFTAANG
+5716 TNTFTAANG

-5739 VTNTVNATACDS
+5739 VTSTVNATACDS

-5759 NTTGTYTYNGTAAN
+5759 TTSGTYTYNGTAAN

-5783 VINNSATNA
+5783 VINSSKTNA

-5841 INQSACSSYTWNG
+5841 INQSSCSSYTWNG
-5854 TTYTTS
+5854 NTYTTS
-5860 GNYTSTFTAANGCD
+5860 GNYTHTYTAANGCD
-5874 SVVTLNLTVTPTIN
+5874 SIVTLHLTVTPTIN

-5901 NGTAYTTS
+5901 NGTVYTTS

-5919 GGCDSVVTLALTVN
+5919 AGCDSVVTLALTIN
-5933 NSTTGTATETVCDSY
+5933 NSATGTATATACDSY
-5948 SWNGQV
+5948 TWNGTD

-5963 NYTAANGCDSV
+5963 TYTAANGCDSV

-5979 TVNNSIAVNTVQ
+5979 TVNNSVAVNTVQ
-5991 TVCDSYTWNGLMY
+5991 TVCDSYTWNGMMY
-6004 VASGVYTQSFDAAN
+6004 VASGVYTQSFNAAN

-6026 TLTVNHSTFDTF
+6026 TLTVNNSYHST
-6038 DVAICDGFEWEGN
+6038 DVVEECDSYIWIDGN
-6051 VYNESGMYTYVT
+6051 NYTTSTTTPTYTYT
-6063 TTTLGCDSTIIVN
+6063 AANGCDSVITLN
-6076 LTVNHSVEIY
+6076 LTINYSVEIY
-6086 DTINI
+6086 DSITI
-6091 LSTQLPYD
+6091 LSTSLPFNYR
-6099 YYGNSIP
+6099 GNVIED
-6106 AEGDYVFNGTT
+6106 AGDYFFNGTT
-6117 VNGCDSTVYLKV
+6117 VSGCDSSVYLHV
-6129 NVQEVGIEVVN
+6129 DVQTVGIDVVN
-6140 SLDDVTIY
+6140 SLDDITIY

-6154 RVTVS
+6154 RVTVT
-6159 AEDVVKIEVL
+6159 ADEVVKIEVM

-6174 LVATFENT
+6174 RVATFENT

-6187 SNLGE
+6187 SDLGE
-6192 GAYTLRITLPEG
+6192 GAYTLRITLPNG
-6204 MTVRKVVKK
+6204 TTVRKVVKK

>member
-35 EVTSAAYTSIASTG
+35 EVGSAAYTSIASTG
-49 TAWTQADITAGHVDV
+49 TAWTSADVTAGHVDV
-64 ALPFA
+64 TLPFA

-86 PDGHVELNGLTGA
+86 ADGHVELNGLTGA
-99 EIAPMQY
+99 EIAPLQY
-106 SAGYATTVTSIYY
+106 STGYATTVTSIYY
-119 QQTGTN
+119 QQTASN

-146 LAADGTVKFCYGP
+146 LAADGTIKFCYGP

-165 IQVFAG
+165 IQVFVG
-171 IQADSYIFRVGG
+171 LQADGYIFRCGG

-191 YTSGTNTRAL
+191 YTQGTTTRAL
-201 NGTNHPAYDVN
+201 NGTNLPAYDVN
-212 TGIGAV
+212 TGIGTV
-218 YTFTQPACVKPS
+218 YTFTQPACVKP
-230 TITATATAW
+230 TAITATATAW
-239 NTVEVGWTVNEAGT
+239 NTIQVGWTVAEPGV
-253 KYQVAYSTN
+253 KYQVAYSTEPV
-262 ADFDAD
+262 FDAD
-268 AANFPASQIVTVNDP
+268 AATFPASQIVTVNDP
-283 TATSYTFNTFSGS
+283 TATSTEISGLS
-296 TTYYFAVRKYCDA
+296 SFTTYFFAVRKFCDA
-309 TTASGWLYTNTG
+309 TTASGWLYKTTG
-321 TTTPESCPSPAL
+321 TATPESCPSPAL
-333 SAFSLSSAGVASW
+333 SNFSLSASGVASW
-346 DGLATSYPNITS
+346 TLSSYPNIAT
-358 VDIYYSTTSGTPD
+358 VDIYYSTENVAPD
-371 ANVTPQFENIPVST
+371 AETPPSVSGIAAT
-385 ASVDLMTQN
+385 TTEYDLTTQN
-394 LDPLTTYY
+394 LAGATKYY
-402 VYFRAHCTVD
+402 VWFRGHCTVD
-412 GGNTTNWVGS
+412 GGNNTNWVGP
-422 RSFTTPCATET
+422 RNFTTPCSAISVTNANV
-433 FPFYENFDNWSSKST
+433 FSENFESYANAPSGYGASGADVPICWDLIPAIGVVSYAPHVGTQGAINGKGLVMTAGTSSCIPNNYAILPEFVQPLNQLQINFDYKSETQTSNW
-448 CWSFLSGSYSTTP
+448 LSIG
-461 TASTYSSAW
+461 
-470 TLNTAY
+470 
-476 GDYITISGKALTMN
+476 YITDISDTSTFVALETMTGSPN
-490 IYSTYR
+490 SST
-496 YWAVTPNIAI
+496 VVP
-506 TSDNAQVSV
+506 VEF
-515 DVAVARWSAS
+515 
-525 APNYDDNDS
+525 S
-534 FVIAVS
+534 FG
-540 TDNGNTYTTL
+540 GNTIP
-550 LQYSN
+550 
-555 TELNALSNA
+555 AGA
-564 YTTLTVPLV
+564 
-573 GYNGQSVRIAFY
+573 RIAFRWY
-585 GGSEAS
+585 RAS
-591 GGDNRFVIDNIAVE
+591 SYYWVSIDNVVVAPI
-605 VPPTCLQPTIA
+605 PTCQKPTISS
-616 GVTTD
+616 VTPD

-641 TGNDVSTGTIVNA
+641 TGDDVSTGTVVNA
-654 GTGTSYQLTGLESN
+654 GTGTSYQLTGLESA

-674 LRTVCSAT
+674 LRSRCSAT
-682 DQSRWSAAETFTTA
+682 DSSRWSAPRTFTTA
-696 CMPLDL
+696 CVATTLTMATPYIYGFEDATGSGAANSINVCWHKGTNSSTAYPY
-702 PYSENFNDY
+702 PYSSYVSYNTNPITE
-711 TGLASQYYPYYG
+711 
-723 PAVIPDCWEYIN
+723 
-735 NGTNNAQTSGTSVY
+735 TNNY
-749 FGGVVKSS
+749 CLYM
-757 GATSYGSMVANDQY
+757 YGSA
-771 FGMYSYYSTTA
+771 SYYSYVALPAFTNPINSLLIRLKVLKTSTSAHYGKVQIGVMTDETDISTFTMIQEVQPSTT
-782 TNSTMLARGSL
+782 STWQSFEVFLDSYTGANGRIALRTSSAGAD
-793 KYALLPN
+793 YA
-800 FTTPLS
+800 
-806 NVMVSFNYKM
+806 
-816 SSTNASSKLY
+816 
-826 LGYVTN
+826 YV
-832 NDTTTFQVLTTFDAV
+832 DDIEVCL
-847 NTTQTV
+847 
-853 EELVLSTLDAN
+853 
-864 IPTGARLA
+864 IPTCRR
-872 LKWKAG
+872 
-878 TTGIWCGIDNVVVEV
+878 
-893 APNCFKPTGVTAS
+893 PNDLTAS
-906 AVTATTATL
+906 AITPTTATL
-915 SWTSTGA
+915 NWTSSGA

-934 TQGSGRTVV
+934 THGEGRSVIV
-943 VSTNSVDFDYLYMAT
+943 NTNSVVLDYLYMVK
-958 DYEAYVRSLCTGED
+958 DYEAYVRSICPGED
-972 PSEWSNVCT
+972 PSEWSEICT
-981 FKTRCLI
+981 FRTACPN
-988 GGDVNVYG
+988 GGDVTIG
-996 SGTTTSQYYFPVDNY
+996 SVTSTTTSSYIPTYTYYD
-1011 YKNSYSQQIITAA
+1011 YSITNQIYTAA
-1024 EMGGANT
+1024 ELGGANT
-1031 LYGIRF
+1031 FSSITF
-1037 YYDYTDSPTKSN
+1037 YVSSGSQTRNVDIYMGETDKTSFTSN
-1049 VTISLAHTTKDAF
+1049 SDWIPSNSAGMTLVF
-1062 SGTSDWVDN
+1062 SGT
-1071 STVTNVYSGSFSV
+1071 VTFASGEVFIPFTTPFVYSGSNNVVIIVDDNTGSWASGPSFRTTTAASNSALYKYRDGTDFNPENVGVTGTRLSV
-1084 HNGANEIM
+1084 HNVITLG
-1092 FTTPFEYNG
+1092 
-1101 TDNLVVVFDDRSNAY
+1101 
-1116 NGSSSSKYVM
+1116 
-1126 CSTNDYRAM
+1126 
-1135 YFHSDSYNIMNGTS
+1135 
-1149 MRAATSRLQ
+1149 
-1158 YRNKMDFIS
+1158 S
-1167 PCDTGSCPAP
+1167 PCDTGSCAAP

-1196 TDNSGEATPTYG
+1196 TDNSGEATPTFG

-1219 TVTGTTTTNATATI
+1219 TVTGTTTTSATATI
-1233 GNLNGNTQYD
+1233 GNLAGNTEYD
-1243 LYVYT
+1243 LYVYA
-1248 VCGGVDGRMVRY
+1248 VCGGTDGNMVRY

-1275 FAANNVTYTS
+1275 FATSNVTYTS

-1295 NQVPESWTVRFADH
+1295 NQTPESWTVRFADH

-1324 TTVTTA
+1324 STVTTPTLA
-1330 SLPLTGLHNG
+1330 LTGLHNG

-1367 NTVMQ
+1367 TTVQQ
-1372 PDAVTATN
+1372 PDAIAATN
-1380 ITNRTADLSWTDN
+1380 ITNITAEVFWTDH

-1405 ADHQIADIDNAAA
+1405 ADHQLIDFDNADPS
-1418 TEYTEVNLTSAALS
+1418 EYTEVAVTSNELNFMMNNSLA
-1432 FTMSSPLDAAT
+1432 PAT

-1452 AGNEHSAWSVGTVNT
+1452 AGDEHSAWSVGTFTTN
-1467 LCPSPVE
+1467 CPAPVD
-1474 VSMGDADGS
+1474 VAFGDAD
-1483 NSYLPYYAFYNY
+1483 SYMQGLPVYNY
-1495 SLSEQIYTAE
+1495 YDYSISEQIYTVD

-1512 FSTLSY
+1512 YSTISY
-1518 EVETTAP
+1518 YVQSTGADRNP
-1525 TRDGCTIY
+1525 VVIY
-1533 LVETNLSSFS
+1533 MGETNKSSFS
-1543 SYADAISTTGLT
+1543 NSSDWVPASSLTQVYSGNLVTSQTGWQTVVLDM
-1555 PVFNGTLSGEQGWH
+1555 PFNYT
-1569 TIEFD
+1569 
-1574 TPFAYSGNGNL
+1574 GNGNL
-1585 VVIVDRAYTYY
+1585 IVMFDNNDGDYSGQPTFGVINTDENQSLWTRQDNTDYDPNNL
-1596 SSGGAFATI
+1596 SGVTSYNFTTI
-1605 ATTEPQGLYAYD
+1605 
-1617 DNVDITPENIGSAN
+1617 
-1631 YKGVLNQKNNFVFGG
+1631 KNNFKFGG

-1661 QVSTTNEVTLN
+1661 QVSTTNEVTLT
-1672 WATREGLMPVPT
+1672 WATREGLLPVPT
-1684 NFEVRYDVAG
+1684 TFEVRYDSASVAID
-1694 TTADQC
+1694 ADHC
-1700 ANVITDITALNAT
+1700 TNVITDITALNAT
-1713 FSNGLVKNTDYV
+1713 FSNGLVKNTNYV

-1780 KWQISYA
+1780 RWQVSYA
-1787 EGNLTDAEAGTMI
+1787 EGNLTDPEAGTMI
-1800 EATTTDGT
+1800 DATTTEGT

-1825 TCDDLGEDVGNWIG
+1825 KCDDAGEDVGNWVG

-1849 WTADDLPLTEDFS
+1849 WTADHLPLNEDFS
-1862 FFNGSTNLPACWSN
+1862 FYNGSTNLPACWMRAGSN
-1876 PTTSTYPNST
+1876 TTYPNST
-1886 SGNLFFSNSSAD
+1886 SGNLYFNNNSTN

-1911 NTLDLVFDLYFDD
+1911 NTLDLVFDLYFND

-1938 VSTFTAV
+1938 VSTFDAV

-1953 TLYDYTE
+1953 TLNQYNE

-1966 ENYTGTGN
+1966 ENYLGTGG

-1999 EASHPLADNGETVAL
+1999 EASHPLADAGETVAL

-2063 LDVYEGTDANATLI
+2063 LDVYEGTDANATLVT
-2077 ATLTG
+2077 TLTG

-2090 SSYDWTTKG
+2090 TSYDWVAKG

-2135 ELSETFNGT
+2135 ELFETFNGT

-2174 VDDIINTYNHIQANV
+2174 VDDIINTYPYIQPNV
-2189 AGCDSIEKNLTL
+2189 AGCDSIEKALTL

-2215 CQYETFSFYGQEYT
+2215 CQYETFSFYGNEYT

-2259 AAINYNGRAVTT
+2259 VAINYNGRAVTT

-2287 NTTGATFVWD
+2287 NTAGATFVWD

-2325 CSSLTATLTVTTTP
+2325 CSSLTASVTVTTTP
-2339 VPELSITA
+2339 VPELSIAA
-2347 TEPVICRGESTTL
+2347 TNGVICRGESTTL
-2360 TLTDANNT
+2360 TLTDANAVN
-2368 AATYTWSNNQTGNS
+2368 ANYTWSNGMTGAS

-2409 YTVTVNQLPVVTAE
+2409 FTVTVNQLPVVTAE

-2438 ATPVEGYSYQWST
+2438 ATPVDGYSYLWNT

-2463 ATADYTVTVTDA
+2463 ATSDYTVTVTDA

-2487 TVRPS
+2487 TVKPS

-2537 NFTFQQMSVFN
+2537 AFTFQQMSVFN

-2583 DPDNNILECPAQYNL
+2583 DPDNNVLECPAQYNL

-2608 SFERTVCDTY
+2608 SFERTVCDSTTWNVSGLTY
-2618 TWPLTNETYTVSGA
+2618 TESGA
-2632 YPVTLA
+2632 YPYTLA

-2652 VNYHVYTEFTVDHA
+2652 VNYHVYNEFTVDHA
-2666 CDSYIWET
+2666 CDSYTWN
-2674 TTEPSVTYTE
+2674 TETYTE
-2684 AGDFDRTF
+2684 PGDYVQSFTG
-2692 AGYQCDSTVTLHL
+2692 AKCDSTRTLHL
-2705 LVVDNTTYTTDNIL
+2705 LVVDNTTYGTDDIL

-2738 GNTYTMSETSGQITY
+2738 GVTYTMSETEGNITHTLVGG
-2753 NEMGANEFGCD
+2753 NANGCD
-2764 LIHTLNLNLNPVA
+2764 SIATLNLTLNPVA

-2789 EYSIDTISCDGVR
+2789 EYSIDTISCDGVV

-2838 YHTTVVEDCVPYD
+2838 YHTTVVVDCVPYD

-2901 ALQPTVV
+2901 ALQPTVE

-2918 SWTSPDQSHTYYG
+2918 SWTSPDQSQTYNG

-2978 EFTDNQLSVA
+2978 EFTNNQLSVA
-2988 NALNATD
+2988 NELNATD
-2995 APIVLTI
+2995 EPVVLTI
-3002 PVTLNETP
+3002 TGALNQTP
-3010 YTNTLTANWTTQN
+3010 YSHTINANWHTQD
-3023 GCDSIVTITYTVNPT
+3023 GCDSIVAITYTVNPT
-3038 TYETVT
+3038 TYESVNY
-3044 EATCYKYTWD
+3044 ATCYRYTWD
-3054 LNGVTYEESGNY
+3054 LNGETYDESGAY
-3066 TFTNVG
+3066 TFTDEG
-3072 ANTYHCDN
+3072 ANSYHCDN
-3080 VVTLNLTINDSVID
+3080 VVTLNLTINDSVVE
-3094 NVTEYHCSDYEYN
+3094 NVTEYHCSDYEYE
-3107 GEVYRET
+3107 GVTYRTTE
-3114 QTFREVLE
+3114 TFREVLE
-3122 PTANGC
+3122 PTAEGC
-3128 EHIRYITHAVIPT
+3128 EHVRYVTHTIIPT

-3156 QNGVT
+3156 TTGNGQT
-3161 YTESV
+3161 YTEST
-3166 DPVYYETTTLEYAA
+3166 DAIYESQTISYP
-3180 TSGSNNVTSCDSIL
+3180 GSNNTATSCDSIL
-3194 VLHLTIL
+3194 MLHLTIV

-3207 CENSLP
+3207 CENELP
-3213 YNYSTLGITL
+3213 YNYQLMNVTL
-3223 DGTTSSLDTWVTTP
+3223 DGNSNSAATIYQMPIGYSDYLDNSVLLSHYGVSSDV
-3237 DLSQMENSQYYFLG
+3237 F
-3251 SENAGTWT
+3251 T

-3265 LPGDHDGMLTV
+3265 FADQHDGMRSVLGTQVHNYNSEYYTVELQV
-3276 NGTEVANRESEYITV
+3276 NGVS
-3291 DLIVNGET
+3291 

-3304 LNGIPTLDWI
+3304 VHNLPSQEWI
-3314 DVLFDTPV
+3314 DIFFDTPV
-3322 RINDSDTVDFV
+3322 RISDDDVVDFI
-3333 YTAESKYAMYT
+3333 YSTTGSYAMLVT
-3344 VANTNGIARP
+3344 LNGNGVYFP
-3354 ANYQSRY
+3354 DNSQYRY
-3361 CPTCDW
+3361 NETDEWQPLTT
-3367 VEMGEI
+3367 
-3373 NGLYFNLYQWYN
+3373 YN
-3385 FGIDDGFYYIRNT
+3385 FGNTTCGMNLQNWPIFGIDGYYYT
-3398 QDHHD
+3398 GHD
-3403 TLIYYVVNRN
+3403 EVNHRDTILLYVVNPN
-3413 HTETLDVTACDSYT
+3413 LTETLNVTACDSYT
-3427 WTDGTGLTYTESGV
+3427 WADGTGLTYTESGV
-3441 YTYETTTVDGCDS
+3441 YTYETTTVNGCDS

-3459 LTINQNSSETLAA
+3459 LTINVNSSETLDA
-3472 VEACDSYDWTY
+3472 VTACNSYDWTY
-3483 QGQSA
+3483 QGNAA
-3488 GSYTQSG
+3488 GTYTESG

-3501 TDGNGCASVATLP
+3501 
-3514 LTIHVNSSETL
+3514 I
-3525 AAETACDSY
+3525 
-3534 EWIYG
+3534 
-3539 GVTVGTY
+3539 
-3546 TASGTYTYDYNDANG
+3546 DANG

-3569 LTINAS
+3569 LTINNSVNETLGAVTACDSYEWNYNDVTVGTFTTSGDQVYNFTDANGCDGTVTLPLTINAS
-3575 TERDETIVVNAAS
+3575 SERDETIVVNEAS

-3602 YTYDSTAVNAAGCT
+3602 YTFDEIGTNAAGCP
-3616 ETIHVTLIV
+3616 ETVHITLIV

-3639 EYTWEASVNGNG
+3639 EYTWETANNGNG

-3660 ERMQNNALYKDITDP
+3660 ERQQNSALYKDITDP
-3675 ANPVYIHVGQ
+3675 ANPIYIHAGE
-3685 NPTFATYNPDQTVNT
+3685 NPQFATFNPDGTVNT

-3723 SQHNSLTVNG
+3723 SQQSSLTVNG
-3733 GNDSLD
+3733 GADSLD
-3739 TQTIDLS
+3739 AQTIDLS
-3746 EYIAAEQNATLNVQV
+3746 EYIAAKQNATLNVQV

-3774 VTYTANLVWNYNTV
+3774 VTYTANLVWNYDTV
-3788 EATVCD
+3788 QATICD
-3794 VDSYTWTEAG
+3794 ATTYEWTEAG

-3811 ANDFA
+3811 ANDFE

-3836 TMKVTVTART
+3836 TMKVSVTTRT
-3846 TSTPQVVDSCFT
+3846 TSDPQVVSNCFT
-3858 YTWTAGDGQTY
+3858 YTWAAGDGQTY
-3869 TTSGTYTWN
+3869 TTSGTYYWN
-3878 DDVNCTLE
+3878 DDANCTLE
-3886 TLNLTIFDNSS
+3886 TLDLTIFDNSS
-3897 YTLPAVTEC
+3897 YTLPAVTAC

-3919 TYTTSGNCTFDITD
+3919 TYTTSGDCTFDITD
-3933 ANGCPATVTLP
+3933 ANGCAATVTLP

-3956 VTACDSYTWNA
+3956 ATACDSYTWNA
-3967 NDGNNYTLD
+3967 NDGNSYVLD
-3976 ASQVKVVE
+3976 ATQEKVVE
-3984 YTDANTC
+3984 YTDANSC
-3991 VGYDTLTLTINE
+3991 VGYDTLTLTINN

-4018 WIVNGVTVGT
+4018 WIVNNVTVGT

-4047 CDSTVTLDLTVYHP
+4047 CDSIVTLDLTVYNP
-4061 QTFARDQYAYG
+4061 RTFSRDQYAYG

-4086 TGVATYNVVLDTVDP
+4086 TGVATYNLVLDTVDP
-4101 DANNCPTVVNVTLY
+4101 EANDCPTVVNVTLY
-4115 VSQYEYYYTNY
+4115 VSQYEYFYTNY
-4126 VACGSYTWTVNN
+4126 VACGSYTWPVNN

-4145 AEEAAA
+4145 DEEAAA
-4151 NPTAMYFDETANAAV
+4151 NPTAIYFDETDNVAV
-4166 TSNPMFTDG
+4166 TSNPMSTEG

-4180 LNLTINNPSVTNI
+4180 LNLTINKPSVTNI
-4193 TRTVLMSQLEAGNT
+4193 TRTVLMSQLEAGYT
-4207 LTLEGNVEDFSTE
+4207 LTLEGNVEDFSAE
-4220 YAAHQSTTV
+4220 YAAHQNATV

-4257 VEATVCD
+4257 VNATVCD
-4264 VTSYTW
+4264 VTSYEWTAA
-4270 ENASETFAVTTGSN
+4270 EETFAVTTGDN
-4284 NYKTHVFNAGTET
+4284 LKTHVFNAGTET
-4297 EQVTTMHVTVNAR
+4297 EQVTTMKVTVLAR
-4310 TEDPQTPVTVC
+4310 TEDPQAPVTVC
-4321 DTYTWHG
+4321 DTYTWHE

-4341 DEACTHETLA
+4341 DEACTHETLV
-4351 LTINTNAGSDETVA
+4351 LTINTNAGSEETVA

-4378 LENSA
+4378 LDATTDN
-4383 YVAADDI
+4383 YVAAADI

-4409 CEGTA
+4409 CQGTA
-4414 TLNLTIYADSSET
+4414 TLNLTIYADQSET

-4445 VNTYTEGGDKTYN
+4445 VDTYTEGGDKTYN
-4458 WTDANGCAA
+4458 WTDANGCDA
-4467 TATLPLTINNSAS
+4467 TAILPLTINNSAS
-4480 VNVEYWE
+4480 VNVEFWE

-4496 FFTTAPAQMLSAS
+4496 IYTTAPAQMLSAS
-4509 NTPYTF
+4509 NTPYNF

-4554 WERNNHTYVR
+4554 WERNNHTYTR
-4564 LTDAQATDN
+4564 LTDEQAAAN
-4573 PGALYFDETDNAMVL
+4573 PTALYFDETAGEVVL

-4594 VPNEGTYDSVF
+4594 IPNEGTYDSLF

-4611 DAIWSQT
+4611 DAIWDSVAT
-4618 DVVNFPV
+4618 IDFPV
-4625 SEGIYTYHG
+4625 SEGTLTWKGRTYDWTMT
-4634 RNYDFSLADDDAGRE
+4634 NDEGRE
-4649 FAGSTIVDTVHL
+4649 FAGLTKVDTIHF
-4661 TAATFCDS
+4661 AAQTFCDS

-4690 ATTTSYSWRGQTI
+4690 ATTTEYTWRGQTI
-4703 STVTTDYDNEHTYY
+4703 STVTTDFDNEHTYY

-4727 VQYITITQHPVTY
+4727 VQYITLTQHPVTY

-4791 PVYDLVDTRD
+4791 PEYDLVDTRD

-4960 CDSYTWNVPTYV
+4960 CDTYTWNVPTYV

-5020 GTVENIAECQSYTWP
+5020 GTVEDIAECQSYTWP
-5035 VNGVTYTTGGTYT
+5035 VNGVTYTTSGTYT
-5048 EPIIDVNNCQGTATL
+5048 ETITDVNNCEGTATL

-5075 QAVTN
+5075 QTVTN

-5091 TVGVFDQTTEASVYL
+5091 LVGEFDQTTEASVYL

-5121 TVNPLNVTEET
+5121 TINPLNVTEET

-5299 SCDAYMWNGTQY
+5299 SCDGFMWNGTQY

-5350 DSYTWE
+5350 D
-5356 NGDGQTYTVSGVYTY
+5356 YTVSGVYTY

-5383 YLVLTINT
+5383 YLVLTINS
-5391 NSSTEYTATACDS
+5391 NSNTEYTETVCDS
-5404 YVWDI
+5404 YVW
-5409 NGETYTVTGDYSF
+5409 NGTEYNESGDYE
-5422 DYNDANGCPSTDV
+5422 YEYEAANGCPSKDI
-5435 LHLTVNNNSSTEYTD
+5435 LHLTVNNSTTSEETAENCNFYNWHGETYT
-5450 TACNSYTWNGT
+5450 T
-5461 VYTESG
+5461 SG
-5467 DYTYDYINA
+5467 DYTY
-5476 KGCPS
+5476 
-5481 TDVLHLT
+5481 V
-5488 VNYSTNTG
+5488 STND
-5496 ETVAACGAYTWNN
+5496 A
-5509 TTYTQSGTYY
+5509 
-5519 NHYDTENGCAS
+5519 GCQHTA
-5530 VDTLFLTINT
+5530 TLHLTINT
-5540 DVTETVTETAC
+5540 PVTVTIDTTVCDVFAWNGINYLHSDVITHSFTAANGCDSTEIINLTVNNPVSTTLTETAC
-5551 DSYTWDVTGETYTV
+5551 DSYIWPVTGLTYTE
-5565 SDVYMAQFAAAN
+5565 SDVYMAEFVAAN
-5577 GCDSIVMLHLTVNN
+5577 GCDSIIYLHLTVNHN
-5591 NTNSSE
+5591 SNSSE
-5597 TVTACDSYEWNGQ
+5597 TVTACDSYTWNGQ

-5620 AYTATNGCASVDTL
+5620 AYNSIEGCPSVDTL
-5634 YLTINNSTTSEQTAA
+5634 YLTINNSTVSEETAA
-5649 ACNNYTWNGNVYIQ
+5649 ACNSYTWNGNVYSQ

-5682 LHLTINTPVTNNIT
+5682 LHLTINTPVTTNIT
-5696 ETTCNSYTWNGQTY
+5696 ETTCNSYTWNGATY
-5710 SNSGIY
+5710 TTSGIY
-5716 TATFTAANG
+5716 TNTFTAANG

-5739 VTNTVNATACDS
+5739 VTSTVNATACDS

-5759 NTTGTYTYNGTAAN
+5759 TTSGTYTYNGTAAN

-5783 VINNSATNA
+5783 VINSSKTNA

-5841 INQSACSSYTWNG
+5841 INQSSCSSYTWNG
-5854 TTYTTS
+5854 NTYTTS
-5860 GNYTSTFTAANGCD
+5860 GNYTHTYTAANGCD
-5874 SVVTLNLTVTPTIN
+5874 SIVTLHLTVTPTIN

-5901 NGTAYTTS
+5901 NGTVYTTS

-5919 GGCDSVVTLALTVN
+5919 AGCDSVVTLALTIN
-5933 NSTTGTATETVCDSY
+5933 NSATGTATATACDSY
-5948 SWNGQV
+5948 TWNGTD

-5963 NYTAANGCDSV
+5963 TYTAANGCDSV

-5979 TVNNSIAVNTVQ
+5979 TVNNSVAVNTVQ
-5991 TVCDSYTWNGLMY
+5991 TVCDSYTWNGMMY
-6004 VASGVYTQSFDAAN
+6004 VASGVYTQSFNAAN

-6026 TLTVNHSTFDTF
+6026 TLTVNNSYHST
-6038 DVAICDGFEWEGN
+6038 DVVEECDSYIWIDGN
-6051 VYNESGMYTYVT
+6051 NYTTSTTTPTYTYT
-6063 TTTLGCDSTIIVN
+6063 AANGCDSVITLN
-6076 LTVNHSVEIY
+6076 LTINYSVEIY
-6086 DTINI
+6086 DSITI
-6091 LSTQLPYD
+6091 LSTSLPFNYR
-6099 YYGNSIP
+6099 GNVIED
-6106 AEGDYVFNGTT
+6106 AGDYFFNGTT
-6117 VNGCDSTVYLKV
+6117 VSGCDSSVYLHV
-6129 NVQEVGIEVVN
+6129 DVQTVGIDVVN
-6140 SLDDVTIY
+6140 SLDDITIY

-6154 RVTVS
+6154 RVTVT
-6159 AEDVVKIEVL
+6159 ADEVVKIEVM

-6174 LVATFENT
+6174 RVATFENT

-6187 SNLGE
+6187 SDLGE
-6192 GAYTLRITLPEG
+6192 GAYTLRITLPNG
-6204 MTVRKVVKK
+6204 TTVRKVVKK

>member
-1 MKRKSTFLRMFAL
+1 MKRKSTFLRMLAL

-35 EVTSAAYTSIASTG
+35 EVGSAAYASIASTG
-49 TAWTQADITAGHVDV
+49 TAWTQADVTAGYVDV
-64 ALPFA
+64 DLPFA

-78 ANSTVSVY
+78 AHSNIRVY
-86 PDGHVELNGLTGA
+86 PDGHVVLNGLTGA
-99 EIAPMQY
+99 EIAPLQY

-119 QQTGTN
+119 QQTASN

-146 LAADGTVKFCYGP
+146 LADDGTIKFCYGP
-159 MGMTSS
+159 MGMSSS
-165 IQVFAG
+165 INVFAG
-171 IQADSYIFRVGG
+171 IQADGYIFRVGG
-183 SDWSEITR
+183 SSWDEITR
-191 YTSGTNTRAL
+191 YTSGTTTRAL
-201 NGTNHPAYDVN
+201 NGTNHPAYDIN
-212 TGIGAV
+212 TGVGAV
-218 YTFTQPACVKPS
+218 YTFTQPACVKP
-230 TITATATAW
+230 TAITATATAW
-239 NTVEVGWTVNEAGT
+239 NTIQVGWTVAEPGV
-253 KYQVAYSTN
+253 KYQVAYSTEPV
-262 ADFDAD
+262 FDAD
-268 AANFPASQIVTVNDP
+268 AATFPASQIVTVNDP
-283 TATSYTFNTFSGS
+283 TATSTEISGLS
-296 TTYYFAVRKYCDA
+296 SFTTYFFAVRKFCDA
-309 TTASGWLYTNTG
+309 TTASGWLYKTTG
-321 TTTPESCPSPAL
+321 TATPESCPSPAL
-333 SAFSLSSAGVASW
+333 SNFSLSASGVASW
-346 DGLATSYPNITS
+346 TLSSYPNIAT
-358 VDIYYSTTSGTPD
+358 VDIYYSTENVAPD
-371 ANVTPQFENIPVST
+371 AETPPSVSGIAAT
-385 ASVDLMTQN
+385 TTEYDLTTQN
-394 LDPLTTYY
+394 LAGATKYY
-402 VYFRAHCTVD
+402 VWFRGHCTVE
-412 GGNTTNWVGS
+412 GGTNTNWVGS
-422 RSFTTPCATET
+422 RNFTTPCQAVTIT
-433 FPFYENFDNWSSKST
+433 NANPFMENFESYSATSYSAAGVVPT
-448 CWSFLSGSYSTTP
+448 CWNVIATGTSSSYSPHVSTSYAPNGKGMVMTSGSATYGNNNYVILPEFSNDLTGLQISFTTKMESA
-461 TASTYSSAW
+461 TSSYVLTLGYITDISDASTFE
-470 TLNTAY
+470 
-476 GDYITISGKALTMN
+476 ALTVIPN
-490 IYSTYR
+490 STSVVAHEYSFANETIP
-496 YWAVTPNIAI
+496 AGA
-506 TSDNAQVSV
+506 
-515 DVAVARWSAS
+515 
-525 APNYDDNDS
+525 
-534 FVIAVS
+534 
-540 TDNGNTYTTL
+540 
-550 LQYSN
+550 
-555 TELNALSNA
+555 
-564 YTTLTVPLV
+564 
-573 GYNGQSVRIAFY
+573 RIAFRWY
-585 GGSEAS
+585 LSSSYYCAS
-591 GGDNRFVIDNIAVE
+591 IDDVVVE
-605 VPPTCLQPTIA
+605 LIPTCPRPTIV
-616 GVTTD
+616 GVNSD
-621 GLVSWTA
+621 GLVSWNA
-628 IDGAASY
+628 INGATSY
-635 EVVCVP
+635 QVVCVP
-641 TGNDVSTGTIVNA
+641 TGNDVSTGTVVDA
-654 GTGTSYQLTGLESN
+654 GTGTSYQLTNLESN

-674 LRTVCSAT
+674 LRSYCSAT
-682 DQSRWSAAETFTTA
+682 DQSRWSDAFTFTTA
-696 CMPLDL
+696 CMALDL
-702 PYSENFNDY
+702 PYSEDFNSY
-711 TGLASQYYPYYG
+711 TYPSNPYYG
-723 PAVIPDCWEYIN
+723 PATIPDCWEYIN
-735 NGTNNAQTSGTSVY
+735 NGTNNPSTSGTSVY
-749 FGGVVKSS
+749 FGGVVRY
-757 GATSYGSMVANDQY
+757 TSTGSYACITANNPY
-771 FGMYSYYSTTA
+771 FGMCAYYTTSA
-782 TNSTMLARGSL
+782 TNSTMLQRGSL
-793 KYALLPN
+793 KYALLPK

-806 NVMVSFNYKM
+806 NAMISFQYKM
-816 SSTNASSKLY
+816 NTTNANSKLY
-826 LGYVTN
+826 LGYVTD
-832 NDTTTFQVLTTFDAV
+832 NDTSTFQILATYNSVTTP
-847 NTTQTV
+847 QTV
-853 EELVLSTLDAN
+853 EQLVLGSLNAN
-864 IPTGARLA
+864 IPAGARLA
-872 LKWKAG
+872 FKWKAG
-878 TTGIWCGIDNVVVEV
+878 TTTVWCGIDNVLVEA
-893 APNCFKPTGVTAS
+893 APSCFKPMNVTAS
-906 AVTATTATL
+906 AITPTTATL
-915 SWTSTGA
+915 SWNTTGA

-934 TQGSGRTVV
+934 AHGEGRTVV
-943 VSTNSVDFDYLYMAT
+943 VSNNSVNLDYLYMVT
-958 DYEAYVRSLCTGED
+958 NYEAYVRSLCTGED
-972 PSEWSNVCT
+972 PSEWSNVCV
-981 FKTRCLI
+981 FKTRCPN
-988 GGDVNVYG
+988 GGEIDLGDMTAN
-996 SGTTTSQYYFPVDNY
+996 
-1011 YKNSYSQQIITAA
+1011 NSYVPLYTLYDYSFTEQIYTASDLGSA
-1024 EMGGANT
+1024 TNINSISYYVNTANSVDRNPVLIYMANT
-1031 LYGIRF
+1031 
-1037 YYDYTDSPTKSN
+1037 DK
-1049 VTISLAHTTKDAF
+1049 TTF
-1062 SGTSDWVDN
+1062 SSTSDWV
-1071 STVTNVYSGSFSV
+1071 STEGMTLVYSGPMVTSETGWHTIELASSFAYDGTNLIIAFNNNDGNYEGSANFGV
-1084 HNGANEIM
+1084 INANGNQAIRAYRDNTPYNTTNPGVSGTLLTVKNNFKFGAN
-1092 FTTPFEYNG
+1092 
-1101 TDNLVVVFDDRSNAY
+1101 
-1116 NGSSSSKYVM
+1116 
-1126 CSTNDYRAM
+1126 
-1135 YFHSDSYNIMNGTS
+1135 
-1149 MRAATSRLQ
+1149 
-1158 YRNKMDFIS
+1158 
-1167 PCDTGSCPAP
+1167 CDTGACPAP
-1177 SVVIAGS
+1177 SVVINGS

-1196 TDNSGEATPTYG
+1196 TDNSGEATPTFG

-1219 TVTGTTTTNATATI
+1219 TVTGTTTTNTTATI
-1233 GNLNGNTQYD
+1233 GNLAGNTEYD
-1243 LYVYT
+1243 LYVYA
-1248 VCGGVDGRMVRY
+1248 VCGGTDGNMVRY

-1295 NQVPESWTVRFADH
+1295 NQTPESWTVRFADH
-1309 QIADMSLADATEYTE
+1309 QIADMSAAAATEYTE
-1324 TTVTTA
+1324 STVTTPTLA
-1330 SLPLTGLHNG
+1330 LTGLHNG
-1340 ITYYIYTKATCNA
+1340 NTYYIYTKATCNA

-1367 NTVMQ
+1367 NTVMA
-1372 PDAVTATN
+1372 PDAIAFSNV
-1380 ITNRTADLSWTDN
+1380 TNRTADMSWTDN

-1399 DYTVRY
+1399 NYTVRY
-1405 ADHQIADIDNAAA
+1405 ANHQIADIDNAAA
-1418 TEYTEVNLTSAALS
+1418 TEYTELTLTSTQYA
-1432 FTMSSPLDAAT
+1432 FTMSNPLDPAA

-1452 AGNEHSAWSVGTVNT
+1452 AGDEHSAWSVGTVNT
-1467 LCPSPVE
+1467 LCPAPVE

-1483 NSYLPYYAFYNY
+1483 NSYLPYYAYYNY
-1495 SLSEQIYTAE
+1495 SFSEQIYTAE

-1661 QVSTTNEVTLN
+1661 QVSTTNEVTLT
-1672 WATREGLMPVPT
+1672 WATREGLVPVPT
-1684 NFEVRYDVAG
+1684 TFEVRYDVAG
-1694 TTADQC
+1694 TAVDEC

-1733 NNDYS
+1733 ANDYS
-1738 PWQRVT
+1738 PWQRAT

-1750 CWDPSAL
+1750 CWDPSNLAAETAL
-1757 SASLVTANS
+1757 TTASS
-1766 VTLTWTNNATVPAN
+1766 VTLTWNNNATVPAN
-1780 KWQISYA
+1780 RWQIAYA
-1787 EGNLTDAEAGTMI
+1787 EGYITDPEAATNI
-1800 EATTTDGT
+1800 VDATTTEGT

-1817 LHTFYVRA
+1817 IYTFFVRA
-1825 TCDDLGEDVGNWIG
+1825 VCDETGEDVSNWIA
-1839 PYYTYTSCAA
+1839 PLYTATGCAA

-1862 FFNGSTNLPACWSN
+1862 INVGGMPWCWSKL
-1876 PTTSTYPNST
+1876 PTTGTNPNS
-1886 SGNLFFSNSSAD
+1886 SNGNLFFNNNSTT
-1898 DLYAVMPQVSVAA
+1898 DLYAVMPEVGVAA

-1929 IGVMDDPTD
+1929 VGVMTDPEDAT
-1938 VSTFTAV
+1938 TFTAV
-1945 ETLSSDDF
+1945 ETLNSNDF
-1953 TLYDYTE
+1953 TLYNYTE

-1974 YIAFKVAGAN
+1974 YIAFKVAGASSN
-1984 TSAYTRIDNLTLKVR
+1984 AYTRIDNLTLKVR

-2063 LDVYEGTDANATLI
+2063 LDVYEGTDANATLV

-2090 SSYDWTTKG
+2090 SSYDWANKG
-2099 GFKLVFRT
+2099 GIKLVFRT
-2107 DGDNAMPNL
+2107 DDDNAMPNL

-2126 CPEMVPDVE
+2126 CPEMVTDTE
-2135 ELSETFNGT
+2135 ELTATANGT

-2164 GLTYGDPEET
+2164 GLTYGDAEET
-2174 VDDIINTYNHIQANV
+2174 VDDIVNTYSYTQTNV
-2189 AGCDSIEKNLTL
+2189 AGCDSINKEMTL

-2215 CQYETFSFYGQEYT
+2215 CQYETFSFYGNEYT

-2236 NLTSKDGADSVGILN
+2236 NLTSKDDADSIGILN

-2259 AAINYNGRAVTT
+2259 AAIYYNGRAVTT

-2297 DNSTDANRVVNPH
+2297 DNSTEANRVVNPH

-2325 CSSLTATLTVTTTP
+2325 CSSLTASVTVTTTP
-2339 VPELSITA
+2339 VPELSIAA
-2347 TEPVICRGESTTL
+2347 TNGVICRGESTTL

-2368 AATYTWSNNQTGNS
+2368 EATYTWSNGQTGNS

-2438 ATPVEGYSYQWST
+2438 ATEVEGYSYQWNT
-2451 GAATATATTVAT
+2451 GAATATATTVAA

-2492 YERNVTMDVCYTQ
+2492 YERDVNMDVCYTQ
-2505 NPYTWGAQ
+2505 NPYTWGTQ
-2513 QLTADGNYDQMFT
+2513 QLTADGSYDQMFT

-2537 NFTFQQMSVFN
+2537 TFTFQQMSVFN

-2569 ENTTVS
+2569 ENTVVS
-2575 YILNAGDI
+2575 YILNAGET
-2583 DPDNNILECPAQYNL
+2583 DPATGEILDCPAQYNL
-2598 NLTVNHPAAS
+2598 NLVVNHPAAS
-2608 SFERTVCDTY
+2608 SFDRTVCDSTTWNISGLTY
-2618 TWPLTNETYTVSGA
+2618 YESGA
-2632 YPVTLA
+2632 YPYTLA

-2652 VNYHVYTEFTVDHA
+2652 VNYHVYNEFTVEHA
-2666 CDSYIWET
+2666 CDSYTWN
-2674 TTEPSVTYTE
+2674 TETYTE
-2684 AGDFDRTF
+2684 PGDYVQNF
-2692 AGYQCDSTVTLHL
+2692 AGAKCDSTRTLHL
-2705 LVVDNTTYTTDNIL
+2705 LVVDNTTYGTDDIL

-2738 GNTYTMSETSGQITY
+2738 SVTYTMSETGGNITHTLV
-2753 NEMGANEFGCD
+2753 GANYHGCD
-2764 LIHTLNLNLNPVA
+2764 SVSTLNLTLNPVA

-2811 DYWLRTPTN
+2811 DYWLRTPTTT
-2820 VAGRDV
+2820 AGRDV

-2838 YHTTVVEDCVPYD
+2838 YHTNVVEACVPYV
-2851 WYVVVGQDAETGDDI
+2851 WKIAVGKDEVTGDTI
-2866 NYLVGTYNES
+2866 YYTVGEYNES
-2876 SNVSFQMPEQY
+2876 GNISFQMPDQY

-2901 ALQPTVV
+2901 ALQPTVE

-2918 SWTSPDQSHTYYG
+2918 SWQSPDQSVTYNG
-2931 AELELGV
+2931 ADLELGE
-2938 NNAKTWYHGTN
+2938 NTKTWSRTTN
-2949 DAGCNLDKKVILTV
+2949 EAGCNLDKKVVLTV

-2978 EFTDNQLSVA
+2978 EFTNNQLSVA
-2988 NALNATD
+2988 NDLNAND
-2995 APIVLTI
+2995 EPVVLTI
-3002 PVTLNETP
+3002 AGALNQTP
-3010 YTNTLTANWTTQN
+3010 YANSIVANWKTQD

-3038 TYETVT
+3038 TYESVDF
-3044 EATCYKYTWD
+3044 ATCYKYTWD
-3054 LNGVTYEESGNY
+3054 LNGETYEESGAY
-3066 TFTNVG
+3066 TYTNEG
-3072 ANTYHCDN
+3072 ANSYHCDN
-3080 VVTLNLTINDSVID
+3080 VVTLNLTINDSVVE
-3094 NVTEYHCSDYEYN
+3094 NVTEYHCSDYEYE
-3107 GEVYRET
+3107 GVTYRTTE
-3114 QTFREVLE
+3114 TFREVLE
-3122 PTANGC
+3122 PTAEGC
-3128 EHIRYITHAVIPT
+3128 EHVRYVTHTIIPT

-3166 DPVYYETTTLEYAA
+3166 DPVYFETTTLAYAA
-3180 TSGSNNVTSCDSIL
+3180 TNGSGSTSCDSIL

-3207 CENSLP
+3207 CENELP
-3213 YNYSTLGITL
+3213 YNYTAMGITL
-3223 DGTTSSLDTWVTTP
+3223 DGSTSSRDTWTNVP
-3237 DLSQMENSQYYFLG
+3237 DLDQMQNTNYYFF
-3251 SENAGTWT
+3251 GTDATGQWT
-3259 QWRSRL
+3259 QWRTRFL
-3265 LPGDHDGMLTV
+3265 AGEHDGMLTV
-3276 NGTEVANRESEYITV
+3276 NGTEFANRESEYITV
-3291 DLIVNGET
+3291 DLVVNGET

-3304 LNGIPTLDWI
+3304 LHNLPSLSWI
-3314 DVLFDTPV
+3314 DVFFDTPV
-3322 RINDSDTVDFV
+3322 RINDNDVVDFV
-3333 YTAESKYAMYT
+3333 YTAESQYAVYT
-3344 VANTNGIARP
+3344 VANDNGISHP
-3354 ANYQSRY
+3354 NNYQMRY
-3361 CPTCDW
+3361 SPDSEW
-3367 VEMGEI
+3367 GSVGEN
-3373 NGLYFNLYQWYN
+3373 NGLYFNFNMWYN
-3385 FGIDDGFYYIRNT
+3385 FGIDDGYYYIRNT
-3398 QDHHD
+3398 EDHHD
-3403 TLIYYVVNRN
+3403 TILYYVVNRN
-3413 HTETLDVTACDSYT
+3413 KTENIAMTACDSYT
-3427 WTDGTGLTYTESGV
+3427 WTDGTGLTYTESGE
-3441 YTYETTTVDGCDS
+3441 YTYQTTTVNGCDS

-3459 LTINQNSSETLAA
+3459 LTINVNSSETLDA
-3472 VEACDSYDWTY
+3472 VTACNSYDWTY
-3483 QGQSA
+3483 QGNAA
-3488 GSYTQSG
+3488 GTYTESG
-3495 TYTHNF
+3495 TYIHNF
-3501 TDGNGCASVATLP
+3501 
-3514 LTIHVNSSETL
+3514 I
-3525 AAETACDSY
+3525 
-3534 EWIYG
+3534 
-3539 GVTVGTY
+3539 
-3546 TASGTYTYDYNDANG
+3546 DANG

-3569 LTINAS
+3569 LTINNSVNETLEAVTACDSYEWTYNDVTVGTFTTSGDQVYNFTDANGCDGTVTLPLTINAS
-3575 TERDETIVVNAAS
+3575 TERDETVVVNAAS
-3588 TYRNGNYYPASDTP
+3588 TYRNGNYYAASATP
-3602 YTYDSTAVNAAGCT
+3602 YYFDEYGTNAAGCP
-3616 ETIHVTLIV
+3616 ETIHITLIV

-3639 EYTWEASVNGNG
+3639 EYTWEATNNGNG

-3675 ANPVYIHVGQ
+3675 ANPVYIHVGE
-3685 NPTFATYNPDQTVNT
+3685 NPQFATFNPDGTVNT

-3714 TVDLGTILL
+3714 TVDLGNILL
-3723 SQHNSLTVNG
+3723 SQYSSLTVNG

-3739 TQTIDLS
+3739 AQTIDLS
-3746 EYIAAEQNATLNVQV
+3746 DYVAAEQNATLNVQV
-3761 RHNSPSNW
+3761 RHNSPSGW

-3774 VTYTANLVWNYNTV
+3774 VTYTANLIWNYNTV

-3794 VDSYTWTEAG
+3794 QTTYEWTEAG
-3804 ETFAVST
+3804 VTFSVT
-3811 ANDFA
+3811 TGDN
-3816 NGGNMLTHTFNAG
+3816 NYYTHTFYPG
-3829 TANEQVT
+3829 TDTEMVT
-3836 TMKVTVTART
+3836 TMHVTVTART
-3846 TSTPQVVDSCFT
+3846 NSDPQVVDSCFT
-3858 YTWTAGDGQTY
+3858 YTWVAGTGLTY

-3878 DDVNCTLE
+3878 DDVNCTVE

-3919 TYTTSGNCTFDITD
+3919 TYTTSGDCTFDITD

-3956 VTACDSYTWNA
+3956 ATACDTYTWNA
-3967 NDGNNYTLD
+3967 NDNNSYVLD

-3991 VGYDTLTLTINE
+3991 VGYDTLSLTINE
-4003 SNNYTDVQTA
+4003 STNYTDVQTA

-4018 WIVNGVTVGT
+4018 WVVNNVTVGT

-4126 VACGSYTWTVNN
+4126 VACGSYTWAVNN
-4138 HTYRGLT
+4138 HTYRALT
-4145 AEEAAA
+4145 DEEAAA
-4151 NPTAMYFDETANAAV
+4151 NPTAMYFDDTANVAV

-4180 LNLTINNPSVTNI
+4180 LNLTINRPSVTNI

-4239 TCDSI
+4239 ACDSI

-4257 VEATVCD
+4257 VLATVCD
-4264 VTSYTW
+4264 LTSYEWTAA
-4270 ENASETFAVTTGSN
+4270 EETFAVTTGD

-4297 EQVTTMHVTVNAR
+4297 EQVTTMKVTVTAR
-4310 TEDPQTPVTVC
+4310 AEAPQAPVTVC
-4321 DTYTWHG
+4321 DSYTWHG

-4335 NLEYNN
+4335 NLEFNN
-4341 DEACTHETLA
+4341 DTNCTHETLA

-4378 LENSA
+4378 LENSV
-4383 YVAADDI
+4383 YVAADPI

-4400 TVTFIDANG
+4400 TVTFTDANG

-4414 TLNLTIYADSSET
+4414 TLNLTIYADSTET

-4445 VNTYTEGGDKTYN
+4445 VGTYTEGGDKTYN

-4480 VNVEYWE
+4480 VNVEFWE

-4496 FFTTAPAQMLSAS
+4496 IYTTAPAQMLSAS
-4509 NTPYTF
+4509 NTPYNF

-4534 LHVGNYFYATET
+4534 LHVGNYYYATET

-4564 LTDAQATDN
+4564 LTDAQAAEN
-4573 PGALYFDETDNAMVL
+4573 PTALYFDETDNAVVL

-4594 VPNEGTYDSVF
+4594 VPNVGTYDSVF

-4611 DAIWSQT
+4611 DAIWDST
-4618 DVVNFPV
+4618 ATVNFPV
-4625 SEGIYTYHG
+4625 SEGILTWKGRTYDWTMT
-4634 RNYDFSLADDDAGRE
+4634 NDEGRE
-4649 FAGSTIVDTVHL
+4649 FTGLTKVDTIHF
-4661 TAATFCDS
+4661 AAQTFCDS

-4690 ATTTSYSWRGQTI
+4690 ATTTSYTWRGQTI
-4703 STVTTDYDNEHTYY
+4703 NTETTDFDNEHTYY
-4717 IYDAINANDS
+4717 MYDAINANDS

-4745 TACGSYT
+4745 TACDSYT
-4752 WWVGEDSVGT
+4752 WELNGET
-4762 YTASTTNETYATTDQ
+4762 YTDNTSNETYVTQDQ
-4777 YGCDYIVTLTLTIN
+4777 YGCDSIVTLTLTIN
-4791 PVYDLVDTRD
+4791 HSSSNFIETAACDT
-4801 ECDSY
+4801 Y
-4806 TWEGQTYTESTQDVR
+4806 TWIANNAAQTEIGTYTATPADTLYYNYVSDE
-4821 HYTTSKGCDSTM
+4821 GCPSID
-4833 TLNLTINY
+4833 TLLLTVNH
-4841 NTNTVFT
+4841 NTNTVVT

-4853 TYTWTTTNG
+4853 SYTWTTTNG
-4862 TEIIKTESG
+4862 TEFTYTVSG
-4871 EFEYLYNTPAGCPS
+4871 EYEYTYNTPQGCPS

-4898 LTIDKVVCD
+4898 QTINKVVCD

-4915 GGNGETYTESNT
+4915 GGDGETYTENGT
-4927 YTYDYTATSGCPSTN
+4927 YTYDYTATNGCPSTN

-4960 CDSYTWNVPTYV
+4960 CDTYTWNVPTYV

-5020 GTVENIAECQSYTWP
+5020 GTVEDIAECQSYTWP

-5048 EPIIDVNNCQGTATL
+5048 APIVDGNGCDGTATL

-5091 TVGVFDQTTEASVYL
+5091 TVGVFEQTTEASVYL

-5350 DSYTWE
+5350 DSYTWTE
-5356 NGDGQTYTVSGVYTY
+5356 GDGQTYTVSGVYTY

-5383 YLVLTINT
+5383 YLVLTINS
-5391 NSSTEYTATACDS
+5391 NSNTEYTETVCDS
-5404 YVWDI
+5404 YVW
-5409 NGETYTVTGDYSF
+5409 NGTEYNESGDYE
-5422 DYNDANGCPSTDV
+5422 YEYEAANGCPSKDI
-5435 LHLTVNNNSSTEYTD
+5435 LHLTVNNSTTSEETAENCNFYNWHGETYT
-5450 TACNSYTWNGT
+5450 T
-5461 VYTESG
+5461 SG
-5467 DYTYDYINA
+5467 DYTY
-5476 KGCPS
+5476 
-5481 TDVLHLT
+5481 V
-5488 VNYSTNTG
+5488 STND
-5496 ETVAACGAYTWNN
+5496 A
-5509 TTYTQSGTYY
+5509 
-5519 NHYDTENGCAS
+5519 GCQHTA
-5530 VDTLFLTINT
+5530 TLHLTINT
-5540 DVTETVTETAC
+5540 PVTVTIDTTVCDVFAWNGINYLHSDVITHSFTAANGCDSTEIINLTVNNPVSTTLTETAC
-5551 DSYTWDVTGETYTV
+5551 DSYIWPVTGLTYTE
-5565 SDVYMAQFAAAN
+5565 SDVYMAEFVAAN
-5577 GCDSIVMLHLTVNN
+5577 GCDSIIYLHLTVNHN
-5591 NTNSSE
+5591 SNSSE
-5597 TVTACDSYEWNGQ
+5597 TVTACDSYTWNGQ

-5620 AYTATNGCASVDTL
+5620 AYNSLEGCPSVDTL
-5634 YLTINNSTTSEQTAA
+5634 YLTINNSTVSEETAA
-5649 ACNNYTWNGNVYIQ
+5649 ACISYTWNGNVYSQ

-5682 LHLTINTPVTNNIT
+5682 LHLTINTPVTTNIT
-5696 ETTCNSYTWNGQTY
+5696 ETTCNSYTWNGATY
-5710 SNSGIY
+5710 TTSGIY
-5716 TATFTAANG
+5716 TNTFTAANG

-5759 NTTGTYTYNGTAAN
+5759 TTSGTYTYNGTAAN

-5783 VINNSATNA
+5783 VINSSKTNA

-5841 INQSACSSYTWNG
+5841 INQSSCSSYTWNG
-5854 TTYTTS
+5854 NTYTTS
-5860 GNYTSTFTAANGCD
+5860 GNYTHTYTAANGCD
-5874 SVVTLNLTVTPTIN
+5874 SIVTLHLTVTPTIN

-5901 NGTAYTTS
+5901 NGTVYTTS

-5919 GGCDSVVTLALTVN
+5919 AGCDSVVTLALTIN
-5933 NSTTGTATETVCDSY
+5933 NSATGTATATACDSY
-5948 SWNGQV
+5948 TWNGTD

-5963 NYTAANGCDSV
+5963 TYTAANGCDSV

-5979 TVNNSIAVNTVQ
+5979 TVNNSVAVNTVQ
-5991 TVCDSYTWNGLMY
+5991 TVCDSYTWNGMMY
-6004 VASGVYTQSFDAAN
+6004 VASGVYTQSFNAAN

-6026 TLTVNHSTFDTF
+6026 TLTVNNSYHST
-6038 DVAICDGFEWEGN
+6038 DVVEECDSYIWIDGN
-6051 VYNESGMYTYVT
+6051 NYTTSTTTPTYTYT
-6063 TTTLGCDSTIIVN
+6063 AANGCDSVITLN
-6076 LTVNHSVEIY
+6076 LTINYSVEIY
-6086 DTINI
+6086 DSITI
-6091 LSTQLPYD
+6091 LSTSLPFNYR
-6099 YYGNSIP
+6099 GNVIED
-6106 AEGDYVFNGTT
+6106 AGDYFFNGTT
-6117 VNGCDSTVYLKV
+6117 VSGCDSSVYLHV
-6129 NVQEVGIEVVN
+6129 DVQTVGIDVVN
-6140 SLDDVTIY
+6140 SLDDITIY

-6154 RVTVS
+6154 RVTVT
-6159 AEDVVKIEVL
+6159 ADEVVKIEVM

-6174 LVATFENT
+6174 RVATFENT

-6187 SNLGE
+6187 SDLGE
-6192 GAYTLRITLPEG
+6192 GAYTLRITLPNG
-6204 MTVRKVVKK
+6204 TTVRKVVKK

>member
-1 MKRKSTFLRMFAL
+1 MKRKSTFLRMLAL

-35 EVTSAAYTSIASTG
+35 EVGSAAYTSIASTG
-49 TAWTQADITAGHVDV
+49 TAWTQADVTAGHVDV

-159 MGMTSS
+159 MGMSSS
-165 IQVFAG
+165 INVFAG
-171 IQADSYIFRVGG
+171 IQADGYVFRVGG
-183 SDWSEITR
+183 SSWDEITR
-191 YTSGTNTRAL
+191 YTSGTTTRAL
-201 NGTNHPAYDVN
+201 NGTNHPYYDVN
-212 TGIGAV
+212 TGVGAV
-218 YTFTQPACVKPS
+218 YTFTQPACVKP
-230 TITATATAW
+230 TAITATATAW
-239 NTVEVGWTVNEAGT
+239 NAVEVGWTVAEAGT
-253 KYQVAYSTN
+253 KYQVAYSTQ

-268 AANFPASQIVTVNDP
+268 AATFPASQIVTVNDG
-283 TATSYTFNTFSGS
+283 TATSTEITGLNSE

-309 TTASGWLYTNTG
+309 TTASGWLYKTTG

-333 SAFSLSSAGVASW
+333 SNFSLSAAGVASW
-346 DGLATSYPNITS
+346 TLSSYPNIAT
-358 VDIYYSTTSGTPD
+358 VDIYYSTENVAPD
-371 ANVTPQFENIPVST
+371 AETPPSVPGIAAAT
-385 ASVDLMTQN
+385 AQYDLTTQN
-394 LDPLTTYY
+394 LTGATTYY
-402 VYFRAHCTVD
+402 VWFRGHCTVD

-422 RSFTTPCATET
+422 RSFTTPCSAISITRAN
-433 FPFYENFDNWSSKST
+433 PFTENFD
-448 CWSFLSGSYSTTP
+448 SYSTS
-461 TASTYSSAW
+461 ATYSSQNQSAPSCW
-470 TLNTAY
+470 ETYSFNTSGTANGYLPHVIYSGASYNYSSSQVLSFYGSGTQYAVLPQFANPLNQLQISFDYATESSTTTYIMTL
-476 GDYITISGKALTMN
+476 GYITEEDNNMSSFTEIQSFAPSYHALTPYEISLAN
-490 IYSTYR
+490 VPATAKRLVFRWTAS
-496 YWAVTPNIAI
+496 
-506 TSDNAQVSV
+506 SQ
-515 DVAVARWSAS
+515 WSA
-525 APNYDDNDS
+525 NIEN
-534 FVIAVS
+534 VLVE
-540 TDNGNTYTTL
+540 L
-550 LQYSN
+550 L
-555 TELNALSNA
+555 
-564 YTTLTVPLV
+564 
-573 GYNGQSVRIAFY
+573 
-585 GGSEAS
+585 
-591 GGDNRFVIDNIAVE
+591 
-605 VPPTCLQPTIA
+605 PTCLKPVISN
-616 GVTTD
+616 VTSA
-621 GLVSWTA
+621 GLVSWDA
-628 IDGAASY
+628 ISGAASY

-641 TGNDVSTGTIVNA
+641 TGYDVSTGTIINA
-654 GTGTSYQLTGLESN
+654 GTGTSYQLTGLVPA

-674 LRTVCSAT
+674 LRSNCSAT
-682 DQSRWSAAETFTTA
+682 DQSRWSVAYTFTTA
-696 CMPLDL
+696 CVALDL
-702 PYSENFNDY
+702 PYSEDFSNYDR
-711 TGLASQYYPYYG
+711 GGSYG
-723 PAVIPDCWEYIN
+723 YSGPSVIPTCWDIYS
-735 NGTNNAQTSGTSVY
+735 NGSNTALTTGSSY
-749 FGGVVKSS
+749 FGGVF
-757 GATSYGSMVANDQY
+757 Y
-771 FGMYSYYSTTA
+771 YSYTSSYAAMETYNNYICLPIYVIGANTTSSTYVNYHNQRGDTKV
-782 TNSTMLARGSL
+782 LA
-793 KYALLPN
+793 LPL
-800 FTTPLS
+800 FSEPLS
-806 NVMVSFNYKM
+806 SMMISFNYKIATANSASGQNTALELGYITNDDM
-816 SSTNASSKLY
+816 TTFQTLETFPATTTTQTVSELSLSTLAASAPAGARLAFKYSGTHNGTSTTSNGTNYCGIDNIVVDVIPSCPTPKNLTGTVSATSVNLTWNTNGSTASQWEIEYGPRGFQLGSGFTTTSSTNAATINYLDVQTEYDVYVRGICAADDQSEWSDVFEFATPCPAGGPLVMGDATSYMQGLPVYNYYDYSISEQIYTANEMGGAKTITTISYYVNATGTDRDPVAIY
-826 LGYVTN
+826 LGETTKSEFTSTTDWVSTSDMTLVYNGNLVTSQTGWQTVTLTTPFAYSGENNLIVVFDN
-832 NDTTTFQVLTTFDAV
+832 NDGGYSGQPTFGVMNTASHQSIWQRRDNTDYDPTNMGSITSQTLSNLKNNFIFNIDDPCLDPCAPPQVAIEPLDYSANLTFTNANGDEANPTFGYICVPAGADPTTGTAHT
-847 NTTQTV
+847 TTQTTATV
-853 EELVLSTLDAN
+853 TGLQMEEDYDLYVYSVCGGTEGRMTRHGFSTVFV
-864 IPTGARLA
+864 PSCQT
-872 LKWKAG
+872 
-878 TTGIWCGIDNVVVEV
+878 
-893 APNCFKPTGVTAS
+893 PTGVTAS
-906 AVTATTATL
+906 NVTNSTATV
-915 SWTSTGA
+915 SWT
-922 AQYEVEYGPAGF
+922 QPA
-934 TQGSGRTVV
+934 
-943 VSTNSVDFDYLYMAT
+943 NSA
-958 DYEAYVRSLCTGED
+958 
-972 PSEWSNVCT
+972 
-981 FKTRCLI
+981 
-988 GGDVNVYG
+988 
-996 SGTTTSQYYFPVDNY
+996 
-1011 YKNSYSQQIITAA
+1011 
-1024 EMGGANT
+1024 
-1031 LYGIRF
+1031 
-1037 YYDYTDSPTKSN
+1037 
-1049 VTISLAHTTKDAF
+1049 
-1062 SGTSDWVDN
+1062 N
-1071 STVTNVYSGSFSV
+1071 ST
-1084 HNGANEIM
+1084 
-1092 FTTPFEYNG
+1092 
-1101 TDNLVVVFDDRSNAY
+1101 
-1116 NGSSSSKYVM
+1116 
-1126 CSTNDYRAM
+1126 
-1135 YFHSDSYNIMNGTS
+1135 
-1149 MRAATSRLQ
+1149 
-1158 YRNKMDFIS
+1158 
-1167 PCDTGSCPAP
+1167 
-1177 SVVIAGS
+1177 
-1184 QSGDFAVAELTF
+1184 AV
-1196 TDNSGEATPTYG
+1196 DH
-1208 YKCGLKGFDPS
+1208 
-1219 TVTGTTTTNATATI
+1219 
-1233 GNLNGNTQYD
+1233 
-1243 LYVYT
+1243 
-1248 VCGGVDGRMVRY
+1248 
-1260 TFTTPMVYACKPQAN
+1260 
-1275 FAANNVTYTS
+1275 
-1285 ATVTWEQADP
+1285 
-1295 NQVPESWTVRFADH
+1295 WTVRYATEA
-1309 QIADMSLADATEYTE
+1309 IADMAAATADQYTE
-1324 TTVTTA
+1324 LPPVTGQPTVD
-1330 SLPLTGLHNG
+1330 LTGLAG
-1340 ITYYIYTKATCNA
+1340 SSTYYIYVKATCA
-1353 LDVSPDWTE
+1353 L
-1362 FSFTT
+1362 
-1367 NTVMQ
+1367 
-1372 PDAVTATN
+1372 
-1380 ITNRTADLSWTDN
+1380 
-1393 NTPATN
+1393 
-1399 DYTVRY
+1399 
-1405 ADHQIADIDNAAA
+1405 
-1418 TEYTEVNLTSAALS
+1418 
-1432 FTMSSPLDAAT
+1432 SPLDESQ
-1443 GYYVYVRAN
+1443 N
-1452 AGNEHSAWSVGTVNT
+1452 WSDAGTFTT
-1467 LCPSPVE
+1467 LCPAPVD
-1474 VSMGDADGS
+1474 VAFGDAD
-1483 NSYLPYYAFYNY
+1483 SYMQGLPVYNY
-1495 SLSEQIYTAE
+1495 YDYSISEQIYTAD

-1512 FSTLSY
+1512 YSTISY
-1518 EVETTAP
+1518 FVQSTGTDRNP
-1525 TRDGCTIY
+1525 VVIY
-1533 LVETNLSSFS
+1533 MGETNKSSFDNS
-1543 SYADAISTTGLT
+1543 SDWVPASSLT
-1555 PVFNGTLSGEQGWH
+1555 QVYSGNLVTSVSGWQ
-1569 TIEFD
+1569 TVELDVLFQ
-1574 TPFAYSGNGNL
+1574 YSGNGNL
-1585 VVIVDRAYTYY
+1585 IIMFDNNDGDYSGQPTFGVINTDEYQSLWNRRDNTDYDPNNLSGVSSY
-1596 SSGGAFATI
+1596 SFST
-1605 ATTEPQGLYAYD
+1605 
-1617 DNVDITPENIGSAN
+1617 V
-1631 YKGVLNQKNNFVFGG
+1631 KNNFKFGG

-1661 QVSTTNEVTLN
+1661 QVSTNNEVTLT
-1672 WATREGLMPVPT
+1672 WATREGIVPVPT
-1684 NFEVRYDVAG
+1684 TFEVRYDVAG
-1694 TTADQC
+1694 TTADEC

-1725 AYVASKCG
+1725 VYVASKCG
-1733 NNDYS
+1733 ANDYS
-1738 PWQRVT
+1738 PWQRAT

-1750 CWDPSAL
+1750 CWDPSNLAVETAL
-1757 SASLVTANS
+1757 TTPSS
-1766 VTLTWTNNATVPAN
+1766 VTLTWNNNATVPASR
-1780 KWQISYA
+1780 WQIAYA
-1787 EGNLTDAEAGTMI
+1787 EGYVTDPEAATNI
-1800 EATTTDGT
+1800 VDATTTEGT
-1808 EITGLKHST
+1808 EITGLTHSAIY
-1817 LHTFYVRA
+1817 TFYVRA
-1825 TCDDLGEDVGNWIG
+1825 VCDEAGEDVSNWVG
-1839 PYYTYTSCAA
+1839 PCYTVTGCAA
-1849 WTADDLPLTEDFS
+1849 YGDDLPYTEDFS
-1862 FFNGSTNLPACWSN
+1862 ISVGDMPWCWSKL
-1876 PTTSTYPNST
+1876 PTTGTYPNST
-1886 SGNLFFSNSSAD
+1886 SGYLQFYNNSST
-1898 DLYAVMPQVSVAA
+1898 DLYAILPEVSVDA
-1911 NTLDLVFDLYFDD
+1911 NTLDVVFDLYFDD
-1924 DETLV
+1924 EESLIV
-1929 IGVMDDPTD
+1929 GVMSDPEDAT
-1938 VSTFTAV
+1938 TFV
-1945 ETLSSDDF
+1945 PVVTLNSDDY
-1953 TLYDYTE
+1953 TLYEYNN
-1960 GVTVQL
+1960 VTAQL
-1966 ENYTGTGN
+1966 SDYTGTGH
-1974 YIAFKVAGAN
+1974 YVAFKVAGA
-1984 TSAYTRIDNLTLKVR
+1984 SSYASTRIDNLTLKVR
-1999 EASHPLADNGETVAL
+1999 EASHPLADNGGNAQL
-2014 CDQYLIP
+2014 CDEYLIP

-2035 ATYIVTPA
+2035 ATYIITPA
-2043 TPGKVLKLKGDYNLE
+2043 QTGKVLKIKGDYNLE

-2063 LDVYEGTDANATLI
+2063 LEVYEGIDANATLV

-2090 SSYDWTTKG
+2090 TNYDWVNKG
-2099 GFKLVFRT
+2099 GIKLVFRT
-2107 DGDNAMPNL
+2107 DEDNAMPNL

-2126 CPEMVPDVE
+2126 CPEMVPETE
-2135 ELSETFNGT
+2135 ELTAEANGT

-2174 VDDIINTYNHIQANV
+2174 VDDLVNIYDYTQANV
-2189 AGCDSIEKNLTL
+2189 AGCDSINKEMTL

-2215 CQYETFSFYGQEYT
+2215 CQYETFSFYGNEYT
-2229 ATGTYTV
+2229 TTGTYTV

-2277 NADMALLARS
+2277 NADMELLARS

-2297 DNSTDANRVVNPH
+2297 DNSTNATRVVNPH
-2310 ESNTY
+2310 LSNTY
-2315 TVIATEPTYG
+2315 TVVATEPTYG
-2325 CSSLTATLTVTTTP
+2325 CSSLTASVTVTTTP
-2339 VPELSITA
+2339 VPELSVTA
-2347 TEPVICRGESTTL
+2347 TEDVICRGESTTL
-2360 TLTDANNT
+2360 TMTDANNT
-2368 AATYTWSNNQTGNS
+2368 EATYAWKVNGNTVGTS
-2382 ITVTP
+2382 TTLTVTP

-2401 GACVATAE
+2401 GACVATAD

-2438 ATPVEGYSYQWST
+2438 ATEVEGYSYQWNT

-2487 TVRPS
+2487 TVKPS
-2492 YERNVTMDVCYTQ
+2492 YERDVTMDVCYTQ

-2537 NFTFQQMSVFN
+2537 TFTFQQMSVFN

-2556 TVLTWGPETVTAT
+2556 TVLTWGPQTVTAT
-2569 ENTTVS
+2569 ENTVLS
-2575 YILNAGDI
+2575 YVLNAGDT
-2583 DPDNNILECPAQYNL
+2583 DPNTGEPLECPAQYNL

-2608 SFERTVCDTY
+2608 SFDRTVCDSTTWNISGLTY
-2618 TWPLTNETYTVSGA
+2618 YESGA
-2632 YPVTLA
+2632 YPYTLA

-2652 VNYHVYTEFTVDHA
+2652 VNYHVYNEFTVEHA
-2666 CDSYIWET
+2666 CDSYTWNND
-2674 TTEPSVTYTE
+2674 TYTE
-2684 AGDFDRTF
+2684 AGDYVQTF
-2692 AGYQCDSTVTLHL
+2692 AGAKCDSTRTLHL
-2705 LVVDNTTYTTDNIL
+2705 LVVDNTTYGTDNIL

-2738 GNTYTMSETSGQITY
+2738 GETYTMSETGGNITHTLV
-2753 NEMGANEFGCD
+2753 GANYHGCD
-2764 LIHTLNLNLNPVA
+2764 SVSTLNLTLNPVA

-2811 DYWLRTPTN
+2811 DYWLRTPTTT
-2820 VAGRDV
+2820 AGRDV

-2838 YHTTVVEDCVPYD
+2838 YHTNVVEACVPYE
-2851 WYVVVGQDAETGDDI
+2851 WKVLVGQDPESGDDI
-2866 NYLVGTYNES
+2866 YYPVGTYNES
-2876 SNVSFQMPEQY
+2876 TIVSYQMPDQY

-2901 ALQPTVV
+2901 ALMPTVE
-2908 TTEATICQNG
+2908 TTYATICQDG
-2918 SWTSPDQSHTYYG
+2918 SWQSPDPNVSYDG
-2931 AELELGV
+2931 ADLELGE
-2938 NNAKTWYHGTN
+2938 NTKIWQRTTN
-2949 DAGCNLDKKVILTV
+2949 DDGCNLDKKVILTV

-2978 EFTDNQLSVA
+2978 EFTNNQLSVA

-2995 APIVLTI
+2995 APLVLTI

-3010 YTNTLTANWTTQN
+3010 YTNTLTANWTTQD

-3080 VVTLNLTINDSVID
+3080 VVTLNLTINDSVVD

-3180 TSGSNNVTSCDSIL
+3180 TSGSNTVTSCDSIL

-3223 DGTTSSLDTWVTTP
+3223 DGTTSSLDTWVSTP
-3237 DLSQMENSQYYFLG
+3237 DINQMENSQYYFLG

-3265 LPGDHDGMLTV
+3265 LPGEHNGMLTV

-3304 LNGIPTLDWI
+3304 LNGIPTLYWI

-3354 ANYQSRY
+3354 ANYQYRY
-3361 CPTCDW
+3361 CPTCNW
-3367 VEMGEI
+3367 AEMGED

-3472 VEACDSYDWTY
+3472 VEACDSYEWIYGGVTVNTY
-3483 QGQSA
+3483 
-3488 GSYTQSG
+3488 TESG

-3501 TDGNGCASVATLP
+3501 VDGNGCASVATLP
-3514 LTIHVNSSETL
+3514 LTINQNSSETL
-3525 AAETACDSY
+3525 AAVTACDSY

-3539 GVTVGTY
+3539 DVTVNTY
-3546 TASGTYTYDYNDANG
+3546 TTSGTYTYDFTDGNG

-3575 TERDETIVVNAAS
+3575 TERDETFVVNAAS

-3602 YTYDSTAVNAAGCT
+3602 YTYDSTALNAAGCP

-3639 EYTWEASVNGNG
+3639 EYTWETTNNGNG
-3651 HTYQWISNT
+3651 HTYQWISLA
-3660 ERMQNNALYKDITDP
+3660 ERQANGMALYKDITDP
-3675 ANPVYIHVGQ
+3675 ANPIYIHSGE
-3685 NPTFATYNPDQTVNT
+3685 NPTFATYNNDQTVNT

-3714 TVDLGTILL
+3714 TVDLGNILL

-3774 VTYTANLVWNYNTV
+3774 VTYTANLVWNYDTV
-3788 EATVCD
+3788 QATVCD
-3794 VDSYTWTEAG
+3794 VDSYTWTEAN
-3804 ETFAVST
+3804 ETFVVST
-3811 ANDFA
+3811 ANDFV
-3816 NGGNMLTHTFNAG
+3816 NGGNMLTHVFNAG
-3829 TANEQVT
+3829 TDNEQVT

-3858 YTWTAGDGQTY
+3858 YTWVNGDGQTY
-3869 TTSGTYTWN
+3869 TTSGTYYWN

-3886 TLNLTIFDNSS
+3886 TLTLTIFDNSS
-3897 YTLPAVTEC
+3897 NTLPAVTAC

-3919 TYTTSGNCTFDITD
+3919 TYTTSGDCTFDITD
-3933 ANGCPATVTLP
+3933 GNGCPATVTLP

-3956 VTACDSYTWNA
+3956 VTACDSYTWSA
-3967 NDGNNYTLD
+3967 NDNNSYVLD

-4003 SNNYTDVQTA
+4003 STNGTDVQTS

-4018 WIVNGVTVGT
+4018 WVVDNVTVGT

-4037 YTIAN
+4037 YTITN

-4047 CDSTVTLDLTVYHP
+4047 CDSIVTLNLTVYNP
-4061 QTFARDQYAYG
+4061 QVFNRVQYAYG

-4126 VACGSYTWTVNN
+4126 VACGSYTWPVNN

-4145 AEEAAA
+4145 VAEAEA
-4151 NPTAMYFDETANAAV
+4151 NPTAIYFDETDNVAV

-4180 LNLTINNPSVTNI
+4180 LNLTINNPSVTEI

-4284 NYKTHVFNAGTET
+4284 NFKTHVFNAGTET
-4297 EQVTTMHVTVNAR
+4297 EQVTTMKVTVLAR

-4351 LTINTNAGSDETVA
+4351 LTINTNAGTEETVA

-4458 WTDANGCAA
+4458 WTDANNCPA

-4611 DAIWSQT
+4611 DAIWDST
-4618 DVVNFPV
+4618 ATVNFPV
-4625 SEGIYTYHG
+4625 SEGILTWKGRTYDWTMT
-4634 RNYDFSLADDDAGRE
+4634 NDEGRE
-4649 FAGSTIVDTVHL
+4649 FAGLTKVDTIHF
-4661 TAATFCDS
+4661 AAQTFCDS

-4690 ATTTSYSWRGQTI
+4690 ATTTSHTWRGQTLN
-4703 STVTTDYDNEHTYY
+4703 TETTDFDNEHTYY
-4717 IYDAINANDS
+4717 MYDAINANDS
-4727 VQYITITQHPVTY
+4727 VEYLVITQHPVTY
-4740 ATERR
+4740 STERR
-4745 TACGSYT
+4745 TACDSYT
-4752 WWVGEDSVGT
+4752 WWVGNDSVGT
-4762 YTASTTNETYATTDQ
+4762 YTANTSNETYMAQDE
-4777 YGCDYIVTLTLTIN
+4777 YGCDHVVTLTLTIN
-4791 PVYDLVDTRD
+4791 HSSSNFIETAACETYTWTANNAAQTVIGTYTTTPDDTLYYNYTSDEGCPSTDTLVLTINHNTNTVVTAD

-4806 TWEGQTYTESTQDVR
+4806 TW
-4821 HYTTSKGCDSTM
+4821 
-4833 TLNLTINY
+4833 
-4841 NTNTVFT
+4841 
-4848 ADECD
+4848 
-4853 TYTWTTTNG
+4853 TTTDG
-4862 TEIIKTESG
+4862 TEIIKTVSG
-4871 EFEYLYNTPAGCPS
+4871 EFEYLYNTPEGCPS
-4885 VDSLYLTIRNNSN
+4885 VDSLYLTIRNNGN
-4898 LTIDKVVCD
+4898 QTFDKVVCD

-4915 GGNGETYTESNT
+4915 GGDGETYTENGT
-4927 YTYDYTATSGCPSTN
+4927 YTYDYTATNGCPSTN

-4960 CDSYTWNVPTYV
+4960 CDTYTWNVPTYV

-5020 GTVENIAECQSYTWP
+5020 GTVEDIAECQSYTWP
-5035 VNGVTYTTGGTYT
+5035 VNGVTYTTSGTYT
-5048 EPIIDVNNCQGTATL
+5048 ETITDVNNCEGTATL

-5075 QAVTN
+5075 QTVTN

-5091 TVGVFDQTTEASVYL
+5091 TVGVFEQTTEASVYL

-5132 ICGNGSYVWTVNN
+5132 ICSNGSYLWTVNN

-5154 DEVETDG
+5154 DEVESDG
-5161 NGNCLS
+5161 NGNCIS
-5167 TERLILAVNPVKE
+5167 AERLVLTVNPVKE

-5299 SCDAYMWNGTQY
+5299 SCDGFMWNGTQY

-5333 HLTIYNS
+5333 HLTINNS
-5340 VVNNIPVTAC
+5340 VINNIEKTAC
-5350 DSYTWE
+5350 DSYTWTE
-5356 NGDGQTYTVSGVYTY
+5356 GNGETYTTSGVYSY
-5371 SYTTTTGCNGTD
+5371 SYTTTDGCNGTD
-5383 YLVLTINT
+5383 YLVLTINS
-5391 NSSTEYTATACDS
+5391 NSNTEYTETVCDS
-5404 YVWDI
+5404 YVW
-5409 NGETYTVTGDYSF
+5409 NGTEYNESGDYE
-5422 DYNDANGCPSTDV
+5422 YEYEAANGCPSKDI
-5435 LHLTVNNNSSTEYTD
+5435 LHLTVNNSTTSEETAENCNFYNWHGETYT
-5450 TACNSYTWNGT
+5450 T
-5461 VYTESG
+5461 SG
-5467 DYTYDYINA
+5467 DYTY
-5476 KGCPS
+5476 
-5481 TDVLHLT
+5481 V
-5488 VNYSTNTG
+5488 STND
-5496 ETVAACGAYTWNN
+5496 A
-5509 TTYTQSGTYY
+5509 
-5519 NHYDTENGCAS
+5519 GCQHTA
-5530 VDTLFLTINT
+5530 TLHLTINT
-5540 DVTETVTETAC
+5540 PVTVTIDTTVCDVFAWNGINYLHSDVITHSFTAANGCDSTEIINLTVNNPVSTTLNETAC
-5551 DSYTWDVTGETYTV
+5551 DSYIWPVTGLTYTE
-5565 SDVYMAQFAAAN
+5565 SDVYMAEFVAAN
-5577 GCDSIVMLHLTVNN
+5577 GCDSIIYLHLTVNHN
-5591 NTNSSE
+5591 SNSSE
-5597 TVTACDSYEWNGQ
+5597 TVTACDSYTWNGQ

-5620 AYTATNGCASVDTL
+5620 AYNSLEGCPSVDTL
-5634 YLTINNSTTSEQTAA
+5634 YLTINNSTVSEETAA
-5649 ACNNYTWNGNVYIQ
+5649 ACNSYTWNGNVYSQ

-5682 LHLTINTPVTNNIT
+5682 LHLTINTPVTTNIT
-5696 ETTCNSYTWNGQTY
+5696 ETTCNSYTWNGATY
-5710 SNSGIY
+5710 TTSGIY
-5716 TATFTAANG
+5716 TNTFTAANG

-5759 NTTGTYTYNGTAAN
+5759 TTSGTYTYNGTAAN

-5783 VINNSATNA
+5783 VINSSKTNA

-5841 INQSACSSYTWNG
+5841 INQSSCSSYTWNG
-5854 TTYTTS
+5854 NTYTTS
-5860 GNYTSTFTAANGCD
+5860 GNYTHTYTAANGCD
-5874 SVVTLNLTVTPTIN
+5874 SIVTLHLTVTPTIN

-5901 NGTAYTTS
+5901 NGTVYTTS

-5919 GGCDSVVTLALTVN
+5919 AGCDSVVTLALTIN
-5933 NSTTGTATETVCDSY
+5933 NSATGTATATACDSY
-5948 SWNGQV
+5948 TWNGTD

-5963 NYTAANGCDSV
+5963 TYTAANGCDSV

-5979 TVNNSIAVNTVQ
+5979 TVNNSVAVNTVQ
-5991 TVCDSYTWNGLMY
+5991 TVCDSYTWNGMMY
-6004 VASGVYTQSFDAAN
+6004 VASGVYTQSFNAAN

-6026 TLTVNHSTFDTF
+6026 TLTVNNSYHST
-6038 DVAICDGFEWEGN
+6038 DVVEECDSYIWIDGN
-6051 VYNESGMYTYVT
+6051 NYTTSTTTPTYTYT
-6063 TTTLGCDSTIIVN
+6063 AANGCDSVITLN
-6076 LTVNHSVEIY
+6076 LTINYSVEIY
-6086 DTINI
+6086 DSITI
-6091 LSTQLPYD
+6091 LSTSLPFNYR
-6099 YYGNSIP
+6099 GNVIED
-6106 AEGDYVFNGTT
+6106 AGDYFFNGTT
-6117 VNGCDSTVYLKV
+6117 VSGCDSSVYLHV
-6129 NVQEVGIEVVN
+6129 DVQTVGIDVVN
-6140 SLDDVTIY
+6140 SLDDITIY

-6154 RVTVS
+6154 RVTVT
-6159 AEDVVKIEVL
+6159 ADEVVKIEVM

-6174 LVATFENT
+6174 RVATFENT

-6187 SNLGE
+6187 SDLGE
-6192 GAYTLRITLPEG
+6192 GAYTLRITLPNG
-6204 MTVRKVVKK
+6204 TTVRKVVKK